1 MKSAFSRITKRRL
14 SLLLAVMMIVTM
26 IPLSVITAFAFSTT
40 TGQTVDSEYGSAYIG
55 YDGAEYPVGTNHY
68 ALRYNS
74 DGTMYVEPS
83 QIGTRRTKLNIV
95 ENGVRRQALCI
106 EYGVDIIRGTDTYI
120 SANGENSAYFNMLPM
135 TARRGIL
142 LACVYGWHPGKALP
156 ISGISEDDY
165 SLATQEIIWEY
176 QQGIRT
182 SPTIRV
188 NNGNIRADQF
198 YDEIKGRPAE
208 LAYNW
213 ILSKMAAHA
222 TVPSFATSNRDNAQT
237 YTLKY
242 DSSAGKYSLTLT
254 DTNNTGVDISVTS
267 GSGVSVSRN
276 GNNYT
281 FTASSPIN
289 NAVTVEYKKNIEL
302 YGDAFLVWG
311 NVGNQTMITG
321 VSDPIRFYAA
331 FNTEAN
337 EIGRI
342 VKTSEDGKVSGISFK
357 ITGNGVDKT
366 VTTGTNGYVDVD
378 LRPGTYTVTE
388 ITEDQYEAQS
398 PKTVTVLSGQTATV
412 SFNNTL
418 KRGDL
423 KIVKTSEDDI
433 VSGVPFVVSGNG
445 ITKNVTTDANGEI
458 KIEGLLPGTY
468 TVTEQHKDYYEPQTS
483 KTVTVEYDKTATVSF
498 DNVLKRGDLTVT
510 KTAEDGLT
518 EGIKFRLSGTSDS
531 GAKIDVTA
539 TVDSTGKAYFKDI
552 LVGSG
557 YVLEEV
563 DTALK
568 YIVPDSQ
575 DVEIEWD
582 KVATAE
588 VYNELKRGGLKVVK
602 TSEDGLVEGMEFH
615 LYGTSLS
622 GEKVDEYAYTDKNG
636 VALFKD
642 ILIGENYTVEEVDTA
657 ERYIIPDSQTAE
669 IEWNKVTP
677 KRFSNELKRGDLKV
691 IKTSEDN
698 FVEGMRFHLYGTSL
712 SGEKV
717 SVYAYTDKNGVAVF
731 EDILIGENYTVEEV
745 NTAIRYVIP
754 ESQGAVIEWNKVTEV
769 KFHNV
774 LKKWRADVFKLDADL
789 AGFDDDDD
797 SGLVPVELMPMAFSF
812 DSDAMVDDLGGIY
825 GQSQGDATLEG
836 AVYGVFKDGALIDTY
851 TTDKNGYFLT
861 DYYPCYENVEWTI
874 REISPSEGY
883 LLDET
888 VYYIDTYAGQYTVEL
903 NTVYPDVYEDIV
915 KGKITIIKHT
925 DDGSTKIETPEVGA
939 MFEVYLKSAG
949 SYEAAE
955 TTERD
960 ILTCDEFGYAE
971 TTDLPYGVYVVKQI
985 KGWDGREML
994 DPFEVFVSEDG
1005 EVYRYLINNANFESY
1020 LHVVKTDSTTG
1031 KTIPYAGAG
1040 FQIYAPD
1047 GSLVT
1052 MSYTYP
1058 TLTVIDTFYTDENGT
1073 LLTPEKLPY
1082 GEGYSLVEV
1091 QAPHGYVLDATPIYF
1106 DVTEE
1111 NSADENGITIVK
1123 VVKENEPQKGT
1134 ITITK
1139 TGEVFSTV
1147 VESDGAYQPV
1157 YEIKGLAGAVYEIT
1171 AAEDVVTLDGTLR
1184 YKKGDVVATITTGG
1198 DGMATTEP
1206 LFLGKFEI
1214 REITAPHGMILNGDT
1229 VTVELTYAGQEI
1241 KITTTSAA
1249 FVNERQKV
1257 EIDLSKVL
1265 EQDEKYGIGRNNEIT
1280 SVKFGLYASED
1291 ITAADGKVIPKDGL
1305 IETVTCDD
1313 NGKAVFVTDL
1323 PVGAKVYV
1331 KEIATDN
1338 HYILSDSTY
1347 PVTFEYAGQ
1356 DTAVVKISVNNGEAI
1371 TNEIIRGTIIGKKL
1385 DEDGFTICGALFG
1398 LFRENETE
1406 FTEETALATCQSN
1419 EIGIFTFENVPFG
1432 RWIVREIKAAP
1443 AFVLNENSYAVTVG
1457 TDEEVIEI
1465 TIENEFITGSVKTTK
1480 VDKEY
1485 PDNELSGAV
1494 FEVYVDVDNNGEF
1507 DPEIDLFVGE
1517 MTETEDGIYEMHDLR
1532 YNGYFLHEK
1541 TAPEGFLKDDGYH
1554 YFEIRNDGETVIV
1567 ENEAGV
1573 GFTNQPILGN
1583 VTTTKVDKEY
1593 PDNKL
1598 SGAVF
1603 EIYKDVDGNGEFDAE
1618 IDTLVG
1624 EMTETEAGVYLYEK
1638 LRYGGYFL
1646 YEKTAPEGFVKDD
1659 TYHYFEI
1666 RNDGETVT
1674 VENEAGVGFTNKPI
1688 VGELELTK
1696 TDISDGKVLANVGF
1710 RIRNESGEIVAEG
1723 YTDENGIAKFTLRY
1737 GKYTY
1742 EEFAALDGYIPDTKA
1757 YPFEIKEDGEIV
1769 KAAMTNEKIPEVP
1782 QTGDE
1787 SNIGFWIGL
1796 AAVALGGVIATAIVL
1811 IKKKKDDENE

>member
-1 MKSAFSRITKRRL
+1 MRSKSKRLMTALMAVVMLLSVMTPISAFAADVTMDLSKAEVSWDYTLTDADGNAFTAAYGLTAANNPFGYAMGASARKMHDYTAKAPGLTGNKSDWEYGKDYVYCFCIEHGIPLPNSNDYSASSDTTHGNKYEMISTEQKNLL
-14 SLLLAVMMIVTM
+14 SLALAYGYPNRTDLETSKDANACYSATQLIVWQITM
-26 IPLSVITAFAFSTT
+26 GFRSSPTELNDKTYPM
-40 TGQTVDSEYGSAYIG
+40 DG
-55 YDGAEYPVGTNHY
+55 Y
-68 ALRYNS
+68 S
-74 DGTMYVEPS
+74 GTMTEQYTS
-83 QIGTRRTKLNIV
+83 NKYLK
-95 ENGVRRQALCI
+95 
-106 EYGVDIIRGTDTYI
+106 EY
-120 SANGENSAYFNMLPM
+120 
-135 TARRGIL
+135 
-142 LACVYGWHPGKALP
+142 
-156 ISGISEDDY
+156 
-165 SLATQEIIWEY
+165 
-176 QQGIRT
+176 
-182 SPTIRV
+182 
-188 NNGNIRADQF
+188 
-198 YDEIKGRPAE
+198 YD
-208 LAYNW
+208 L
-213 ILSKMAAHA
+213 ILSDMATHY
-222 TVPSFATSNRDNAQT
+222 TRPSFTSNVPASAKT
-237 YTLKY
+237 YEMDY
-242 DSSAGKYSLTLT
+242 VNGKYTVTLT
-254 DTNNTGVDISVTS
+254 DTNNVLSKYRVSSNGGASVSVNGNTLTISSTQPLTDSITIKLNRRMPSTTHTTGFLIWSVP
-267 GSGVSVSRN
+267 GKEDNNQDMVSGVPANNDPVPSYLKVATPAGSV
-276 GNNYT
+276 
-281 FTASSPIN
+281 
-289 NAVTVEYKKNIEL
+289 K
-302 YGDAFLVWG
+302 
-311 NVGNQTMITG
+311 
-321 VSDPIRFYAA
+321 
-331 FNTEAN
+331 
-337 EIGRI
+337 I
-342 VKTSEDGKVSGISFK
+342 VKDSEDGVVDGITFT
-357 ITGNGVDKT
+357 ITGNGVNQT
-366 VTTGTNGYVDVD
+366 VTTKNGGVIQVDN

-388 ITEDQYEAQS
+388 QSANYYEPQKE
-398 PKTVTVLSGQTATV
+398 KTVTVVSGQTATV
-412 SFNNTL
+412 SF
-418 KRGDL
+418 
-423 KIVKTSEDDI
+423 S
-433 VSGVPFVVSGNG
+433 
-445 ITKNVTTDANGEI
+445 
-458 KIEGLLPGTY
+458 
-468 TVTEQHKDYYEPQTS
+468 
-483 KTVTVEYDKTATVSF
+483 
-498 DNVLKRGDLTVT
+498 NVLKRGDLTVT

-518 EGIKFRLSGTSDS
+518 EGIKFRLTGTSDS
-531 GAKIDVTA
+531 GVKIDVTA
-539 TVDSTGKAYFKDI
+539 TVDSSGKAYFKDI
-552 LVGSG
+552 LIGSG
-557 YVLEEV
+557 YLLEEV

-588 VYNELKRGGLKVVK
+588 VYNELKRGDLKVIK
-602 TSEDGLVEGMEFH
+602 TSEDSLVEGMKFH

-636 VALFKD
+636 VALFK
-642 ILIGENYTVEEVDTA
+642 
-657 ERYIIPDSQTAE
+657 
-669 IEWNKVTP
+669 
-677 KRFSNELKRGDLKV
+677 
-691 IKTSEDN
+691 
-698 FVEGMRFHLYGTSL
+698 
-712 SGEKV
+712 
-717 SVYAYTDKNGVAVF
+717 
-731 EDILIGENYTVEEV
+731 DILIGENYTVEEV

-774 LKKWRADVFKLDADL
+774 LKKWRADVFKIDADL
-789 AGFDDDDD
+789 AGFDDGD
-797 SGLVPVELMPMAFSF
+797 SGLVPVELMPMAFSL

-903 NTVYPDVYEDIV
+903 NTVYPDVYEDII

-971 TTDLPYGVYVVKQI
+971 TIDLPYGVYVVKQI
-985 KGWDGREML
+985 KGWEGRELL

-1082 GEGYSLVEV
+1082 GKGYSLVEV

-1139 TGEVFSTV
+1139 TGEVFSSV

-1184 YKKGDVVATITTGG
+1184 YKKGDVVATITTGA
-1198 DGMATTEP
+1198 DGTATTEP

-1229 VTVELTYAGQEI
+1229 VTVELTYTGQEI

-1265 EQDEKYGIGRNNEIT
+1265 EQDEKYGIGRNNEIS

-1305 IETVTCDD
+1305 IEAVTCDE
-1313 NGKAVFVTDL
+1313 NGKAVFATDL

-1331 KEIATDN
+1331 KEIATDS

-1356 DTAVVKISVNNGEAI
+1356 DTVVVKISVNNGEAI

-1443 AFVLNENSYAVTVG
+1443 AFVLNENSYAVTIS

-1480 VDKEY
+1480 VDKDY
-1485 PDNELSGAV
+1485 PDNKLTGAI
-1494 FEVYVDVDNNGEF
+1494 FEVYVEVDGNGEF

-1532 YNGYFLHEK
+1532 YNGYFLYEK

-1624 EMTETEAGVYLYEK
+1624 EMTETEDGIYEMHD
-1638 LRYGGYFL
+1638 LRYNGYFL

-1710 RIRNESGEIVAEG
+1710 RIRNEAGVIVAEG

-1769 KAAMTNEKIPEVP
+1769 KAAMTNERIPEVP

>member
-1 MKSAFSRITKRRL
+1 MRSKSKRLMTALMAVVMLLSVMTPISAFAADVTMDLSKAEVSWDYTLTDADGNAFTAAYGLTAANNPFGYAMGASARKMHDYTAKAPSLTGNKSDWEYGKDYVYCFCIEHGIPLPNSNDYSASSDATHGNKYEMLSTEQKNLL
-14 SLLLAVMMIVTM
+14 SLALAYGYPNRTDLETSKDANACYSATQLIVWQITM
-26 IPLSVITAFAFSTT
+26 GFRSSPTELNDKTYPM
-40 TGQTVDSEYGSAYIG
+40 DG
-55 YDGAEYPVGTNHY
+55 Y
-68 ALRYNS
+68 S
-74 DGTMYVEPS
+74 GTMTEQYTS
-83 QIGTRRTKLNIV
+83 NKYLK
-95 ENGVRRQALCI
+95 
-106 EYGVDIIRGTDTYI
+106 EY
-120 SANGENSAYFNMLPM
+120 
-135 TARRGIL
+135 
-142 LACVYGWHPGKALP
+142 
-156 ISGISEDDY
+156 
-165 SLATQEIIWEY
+165 
-176 QQGIRT
+176 
-182 SPTIRV
+182 
-188 NNGNIRADQF
+188 
-198 YDEIKGRPAE
+198 YD
-208 LAYNW
+208 L
-213 ILSKMAAHA
+213 ILSDMATHY
-222 TVPSFATSNRDNAQT
+222 TRPSFTSNVPASAKT
-237 YTLKY
+237 YEMDY
-242 DSSAGKYSLTLT
+242 VNGKYTVTLT
-254 DTNNTGVDISVTS
+254 DTNNVLSKYRVSSNGGASVSVNGNTLTISSTQPLTDSITIKLNRRMPSTTHTTGFLIWSVP
-267 GSGVSVSRN
+267 GKEDNNQDMVSGVPANNDPVPSYLKVATPAGSV
-276 GNNYT
+276 
-281 FTASSPIN
+281 
-289 NAVTVEYKKNIEL
+289 K
-302 YGDAFLVWG
+302 
-311 NVGNQTMITG
+311 
-321 VSDPIRFYAA
+321 
-331 FNTEAN
+331 
-337 EIGRI
+337 I
-342 VKTSEDGKVSGISFK
+342 VKDSEDGVVDGITFT
-357 ITGNGVDKT
+357 ITGNGVNQT
-366 VTTGTNGYVDVD
+366 VTTKNGGVIQVDN

-388 ITEDQYEAQS
+388 QSANYYEPQKE
-398 PKTVTVLSGQTATV
+398 KTVTVVSGQTATV
-412 SFNNTL
+412 SF
-418 KRGDL
+418 
-423 KIVKTSEDDI
+423 S
-433 VSGVPFVVSGNG
+433 
-445 ITKNVTTDANGEI
+445 
-458 KIEGLLPGTY
+458 
-468 TVTEQHKDYYEPQTS
+468 
-483 KTVTVEYDKTATVSF
+483 
-498 DNVLKRGDLTVT
+498 NVLKRGDLTVT

-518 EGIKFRLSGTSDS
+518 EGIKFRLTGTSDS
-531 GAKIDVTA
+531 GVKIDVTA

-552 LVGSG
+552 LIGSG

-568 YIVPDSQ
+568 YNVPDSQ
-575 DVEIEWD
+575 DVEIEWA

-588 VYNELKRGGLKVVK
+588 VY
-602 TSEDGLVEGMEFH
+602 
-615 LYGTSLS
+615 
-622 GEKVDEYAYTDKNG
+622 
-636 VALFKD
+636 
-642 ILIGENYTVEEVDTA
+642 
-657 ERYIIPDSQTAE
+657 
-669 IEWNKVTP
+669 
-677 KRFSNELKRGDLKV
+677 NELKRGDLKV
-691 IKTSEDN
+691 IKTSEDSL
-698 FVEGMRFHLYGTSL
+698 VEGMKFHLYGTSL

-717 SVYAYTDKNGVAVF
+717 DVYAYTDKNGVAVF

-754 ESQGAVIEWNKVTEV
+754 ESQGAVIEWNEVTEV

-774 LKKWRADVFKLDADL
+774 LKKWRADVFKIDADL
-789 AGFDDDDD
+789 AGFDDGD
-797 SGLVPVELMPMAFSF
+797 SGLVPVELMPMSFSL

-851 TTDKNGYFLT
+851 TTDKNGYFIT

-903 NTVYPDVYEDIV
+903 NTVYPDVYEDII

-949 SYEAAE
+949 SYE

-971 TTDLPYGVYVVKQI
+971 TIDLPYGVYVVKQI
-985 KGWDGREML
+985 KGWDGRELL

-1005 EVYRYLINNANFESY
+1005 EIYRYLINNANFESY

-1184 YKKGDVVATITTGG
+1184 YKKGDVVATITTGA
-1198 DGMATTEP
+1198 DGTATTEP

-1265 EQDEKYGIGRNNEIT
+1265 EQDEKYGIGMNGEIT

-1305 IETVTCDD
+1305 IEAVTCDE

-1485 PDNELSGAV
+1485 PDNKLSGAV
-1494 FEVYVDVDNNGEF
+1494 FEVYVDVDGNGEF

-1532 YNGYFLHEK
+1532 YNGYFLYEK

-1573 GFTNQPILGN
+1573 GFVNQPILGN

-1593 PDNKL
+1593 PGNKL

-1710 RIRNESGEIVAEG
+1710 RIRNEAGEIVAEG
-1723 YTDENGIAKFTLRY
+1723 YTDENGVAKFTLRY

-1769 KAAMTNEKIPEVP
+1769 KAAMTNERIPEVP

>member
-1 MKSAFSRITKRRL
+1 MKKNLFRKGMSA
-14 SLLLAVMMIVTM
+14 LLAVMMC
-26 IPLSVITAFAFSTT
+26 LSAFIGMGTTTAFAAEAETDEVVMMAFPREGDDNYSANW
-40 TGQTVDSEYGSAYIG
+40 GHGELHYMNGWFAGESKKVTVYTIGSW
-55 YDGAEYPVGTNHY
+55 
-68 ALRYNS
+68 
-74 DGTMYVEPS
+74 
-83 QIGTRRTKLNIV
+83 
-95 ENGVRRQALCI
+95 NGNACYCI
-106 EYGVDIIRGTDTYI
+106 EPGTPLAIGDVMTKRDETYWDNYP
-120 SANGENSAYFNMLPM
+120 STYN
-135 TARRGIL
+135 
-142 LACVYGWHPGKALP
+142 K
-156 ISGISEDDY
+156 
-165 SLATQEIIWEY
+165 
-176 QQGIRT
+176 
-182 SPTIRV
+182 TIE
-188 NNGNIRADQF
+188 A
-198 YDEIKGRPAE
+198 DEIKLFIGRIFQYGYTGTVTTEWRSQNAADADK
-208 LAYNW
+208 LAHIMATQTLVWETIVGERDSDFNHVDPGSYDAVKDRVATNHPLYSQFISYYNSMEANVQKH
-213 ILSKMAAHA
+213 SK
-222 TVPSFATSNRDNAQT
+222 VPSFFAKSTSKAQEIELAWNGT
-237 YTLKY
+237 NY
-242 DSSAGKYSLTLT
+242 SATLT
-254 DTNNTGVDISVTS
+254 DTNNVLG
-267 GSGVSVSRN
+267 
-276 GNNYT
+276 NYT
-281 FTASSPIN
+281 FSADQSGISFSVSGNKLTVTANTAPSGKVSITATKTGSVRKGVVVWSDGVITPGSGIQDLSTYSAEVN
-289 NAVTVEYKKNIEL
+289 DPVKGYLNIK
-302 YGDAFLVWG
+302 
-311 NVGNQTMITG
+311 
-321 VSDPIRFYAA
+321 VSLGSAK
-331 FNTEAN
+331 
-337 EIGRI
+337 I
-342 VKTSEDGKVSGISFK
+342 VKTSEDGKVSGITFT
-357 ITGNGVDKT
+357 ITGNGVNKT
-366 VTTGTNGYVDVD
+366 VTTGANGEIKIDN
-378 LRPGTYTVTE
+378 LSPGTYTVTE
-388 ITEDQYEAQS
+388 EVEDRYEPQTA
-398 PKTVTVLSGQTATV
+398 KTVTVVSGQTTTV

-423 KIVKTSEDDI
+423 KIVKTSEDGI
-433 VSGVPFVVSGNG
+433 VSGIPFVVSGNG

-468 TVTEQHKDYYEPQTS
+468 TVTEQHKDYYEPQAS
-483 KTVTVEYDKTATVSF
+483 QTVTVEYDKTATVSF

-518 EGIKFRLSGTSDS
+518 EGIKFRLTGTSDS
-531 GAKIDVTA
+531 GVKIDVTA

-552 LVGSG
+552 LIGSG

-575 DVEIEWD
+575 DVEIEWA

-588 VYNELKRGGLKVVK
+588 VY
-602 TSEDGLVEGMEFH
+602 
-615 LYGTSLS
+615 
-622 GEKVDEYAYTDKNG
+622 
-636 VALFKD
+636 
-642 ILIGENYTVEEVDTA
+642 
-657 ERYIIPDSQTAE
+657 
-669 IEWNKVTP
+669 
-677 KRFSNELKRGDLKV
+677 NELKRGDLKV

-731 EDILIGENYTVEEV
+731 EDILIGSNYTVEEV

-774 LKKWRADVFKLDADL
+774 LKKWRADVFKIDADL
-789 AGFDDDDD
+789 AGFDDGD
-797 SGLVPVELMPMAFSF
+797 SGLVPVELMPMAFSL

-825 GQSQGDATLEG
+825 GQAQGDATLEG

-903 NTVYPDVYEDIV
+903 NTVYPDVYEDII

-939 MFEVYLKSAG
+939 MFEIYLKSAG

-971 TTDLPYGVYVVKQI
+971 TIDLPYGVYLVKQI
-985 KGWDGREML
+985 KGWDGRELL

-1058 TLTVIDTFYTDENGT
+1058 TLTVIDTFYTNEEGT

-1082 GEGYSLVEV
+1082 GEGYYLVEV

-1139 TGEVFSTV
+1139 TGEVFSSV
-1147 VESDGAYQPV
+1147 AEQNGVYQPV

-1184 YKKGDVVATITTGG
+1184 YKKGDVVATITTGA
-1198 DGMATTEP
+1198 DGTATTEP

-1265 EQDEKYGIGRNNEIT
+1265 EQDEKYGIGMNGEIT

-1305 IETVTCDD
+1305 IEAVTCDE

-1331 KEIATDN
+1331 KEIATDS

-1356 DTAVVKISVNNGEAI
+1356 DTAVVKISVNDGEAI

-1485 PDNELSGAV
+1485 PDNKLSGAV

-1507 DPEIDLFVGE
+1507 NPEIDLFVGE

-1541 TAPEGFLKDDGYH
+1541 AAPEGFLKDDGYH

-1710 RIRNESGEIVAEG
+1710 LIRNEAGEIVAEG

-1769 KAAMTNEKIPEVP
+1769 KAAMTNERIPEVP

>member
-1 MKSAFSRITKRRL
+1 MKKNLFRKGMSA
-14 SLLLAVMMIVTM
+14 LLAVMMC
-26 IPLSVITAFAFSTT
+26 LSAFIGMGTT
-40 TGQTVDSEYGSAYIG
+40 TALAAEAETDEVVMMSFPREGDDNYSANWGHGELHYMNGWFAGESKKVTVYTIGSW
-55 YDGAEYPVGTNHY
+55 
-68 ALRYNS
+68 
-74 DGTMYVEPS
+74 
-83 QIGTRRTKLNIV
+83 
-95 ENGVRRQALCI
+95 NGNACYCI
-106 EYGVDIIRGTDTYI
+106 EPGTPLAIGDVMTKRDETYWDNYP
-120 SANGENSAYFNMLPM
+120 STYN
-135 TARRGIL
+135 
-142 LACVYGWHPGKALP
+142 K
-156 ISGISEDDY
+156 
-165 SLATQEIIWEY
+165 
-176 QQGIRT
+176 
-182 SPTIRV
+182 TIE
-188 NNGNIRADQF
+188 A
-198 YDEIKGRPAE
+198 DEIKLFIGRIFQYGYTGTVTTEWRSQNAADADK
-208 LAYNW
+208 LAHIMATQTLVWETIVGERDSDFNHVDPGSYDAVKDRVATNHPLYSQFISYYNSMEANVQKH
-213 ILSKMAAHA
+213 SK
-222 TVPSFATSNRDNAQT
+222 VPSFFAKSTSKAQEIELAWNGT
-237 YTLKY
+237 NY
-242 DSSAGKYSLTLT
+242 SATLT
-254 DTNNTGVDISVTS
+254 DTNNVLG
-267 GSGVSVSRN
+267 
-276 GNNYT
+276 NYT
-281 FTASSPIN
+281 FSADQSGISFSVSGNKLTVTANTAPSGKVSITATKTGSVRKGVVVWSDGVITPGSGIQDLSTYSAEVN
-289 NAVTVEYKKNIEL
+289 DPVKGYLNIK
-302 YGDAFLVWG
+302 
-311 NVGNQTMITG
+311 
-321 VSDPIRFYAA
+321 VSLGSAK
-331 FNTEAN
+331 
-337 EIGRI
+337 I
-342 VKTSEDGKVSGISFK
+342 VKTSEDGKVSGITFT
-357 ITGNGVDKT
+357 ITGNGVNKT
-366 VTTGTNGYVDVD
+366 VTTGANGEIKIDN
-378 LRPGTYTVTE
+378 LSPGTYTVTE
-388 ITEDQYEAQS
+388 VVEDRYEPQTA
-398 PKTVTVLSGQTATV
+398 KTVTVVSGQTATV

-423 KIVKTSEDDI
+423 KIVKTSEDGI
-433 VSGVPFVVSGNG
+433 VSGIPFVVSGNG

-468 TVTEQHKDYYEPQTS
+468 TVTEQHKEYYEPQAS
-483 KTVTVEYDKTATVSF
+483 QTVTVEYDKTATVSF

-518 EGIKFRLSGTSDS
+518 EGIKFRLTGTSDS
-531 GAKIDVTA
+531 GVKIDVTA

-552 LVGSG
+552 LIGSG
-557 YVLEEV
+557 YLLEEV

-575 DVEIEWD
+575 DVEIEWA

-588 VYNELKRGGLKVVK
+588 VY
-602 TSEDGLVEGMEFH
+602 
-615 LYGTSLS
+615 
-622 GEKVDEYAYTDKNG
+622 
-636 VALFKD
+636 
-642 ILIGENYTVEEVDTA
+642 
-657 ERYIIPDSQTAE
+657 
-669 IEWNKVTP
+669 
-677 KRFSNELKRGDLKV
+677 NELKRGDLKV

-717 SVYAYTDKNGVAVF
+717 SVYANTDKNGVAVF

-774 LKKWRADVFKLDADL
+774 LKKWRADVFKIDADL
-789 AGFDDDDD
+789 AGFDDDD
-797 SGLVPVELMPMAFSF
+797 SELVPVELMPMAFSL

-1184 YKKGDVVATITTGG
+1184 YKKGDVVATITTGA
-1198 DGMATTEP
+1198 DGTATTEP

-1305 IETVTCDD
+1305 IETVTCDE

-1331 KEIATDN
+1331 KEIATDS

-1485 PDNELSGAV
+1485 PDNKLSGAV

-1532 YNGYFLHEK
+1532 YNGYFLYEK
-1541 TAPEGFLKDDGYH
+1541 TAPKGFLKDDGYH

-1666 RNDGETVT
+1666 RNDGEIVT

-1710 RIRNESGEIVAEG
+1710 RIRNEAGEIVAEG
-1723 YTDENGIAKFTLRY
+1723 YTDEDGIAKFTLRY

>member
-1 MKSAFSRITKRRL
+1 MRSKSKRLMTALMAVVMLLSVMTPISAFAADVTMDLSKAEVSWDYTLTDADGNAFTAAYGLTAANNPFGYAMGASARKMHDYTAKAPSLTGNKSDWEYGKDYVYCFCIEHGIPLPNSNDYSASSDATHGNKYEMLSTEQKNLL
-14 SLLLAVMMIVTM
+14 SLALAYGYPNRTDLETSKDANACYSATQLIVWQITM
-26 IPLSVITAFAFSTT
+26 GFRSSPTELNDKTYPM
-40 TGQTVDSEYGSAYIG
+40 DG
-55 YDGAEYPVGTNHY
+55 Y
-68 ALRYNS
+68 S
-74 DGTMYVEPS
+74 GTMTEQYTS
-83 QIGTRRTKLNIV
+83 NKYLK
-95 ENGVRRQALCI
+95 
-106 EYGVDIIRGTDTYI
+106 EY
-120 SANGENSAYFNMLPM
+120 
-135 TARRGIL
+135 
-142 LACVYGWHPGKALP
+142 
-156 ISGISEDDY
+156 
-165 SLATQEIIWEY
+165 
-176 QQGIRT
+176 
-182 SPTIRV
+182 
-188 NNGNIRADQF
+188 
-198 YDEIKGRPAE
+198 YD
-208 LAYNW
+208 L
-213 ILSKMAAHA
+213 ILSDMATHY
-222 TVPSFATSNRDNAQT
+222 TRPSFTSNVPASAKT
-237 YTLKY
+237 YEMDY
-242 DSSAGKYSLTLT
+242 VNGKYTVTLT
-254 DTNNTGVDISVTS
+254 DTNNVLSKYRVSSNGGASVSVNGNTLTISSTQPLTDSITIKLNRRMPSTTHTTGFLIWSVP
-267 GSGVSVSRN
+267 GKEDNNQDMVSGVPANNDPVPSYLKVATPAGSV
-276 GNNYT
+276 
-281 FTASSPIN
+281 
-289 NAVTVEYKKNIEL
+289 K
-302 YGDAFLVWG
+302 
-311 NVGNQTMITG
+311 
-321 VSDPIRFYAA
+321 
-331 FNTEAN
+331 
-337 EIGRI
+337 I
-342 VKTSEDGKVSGISFK
+342 VKDSEDGVVDGITFT
-357 ITGNGVDKT
+357 ITGNGVNQT
-366 VTTGTNGYVDVD
+366 VTTKNDGVIQVDN

-388 ITEDQYEAQS
+388 QSANYYEPQKE
-398 PKTVTVLSGQTATV
+398 KTVTVVSGQTATV
-412 SFNNTL
+412 SF
-418 KRGDL
+418 
-423 KIVKTSEDDI
+423 S
-433 VSGVPFVVSGNG
+433 
-445 ITKNVTTDANGEI
+445 
-458 KIEGLLPGTY
+458 
-468 TVTEQHKDYYEPQTS
+468 
-483 KTVTVEYDKTATVSF
+483 
-498 DNVLKRGDLTVT
+498 NVLKRGDLTVT

-518 EGIKFRLSGTSDS
+518 EGIKFRLTGTSDS
-531 GAKIDVTA
+531 GVKIDVTA

-552 LVGSG
+552 LIGSG

-588 VYNELKRGGLKVVK
+588 VYNELKRG
-602 TSEDGLVEGMEFH
+602 
-615 LYGTSLS
+615 
-622 GEKVDEYAYTDKNG
+622 
-636 VALFKD
+636 
-642 ILIGENYTVEEVDTA
+642 
-657 ERYIIPDSQTAE
+657 
-669 IEWNKVTP
+669 
-677 KRFSNELKRGDLKV
+677 DLKV

-698 FVEGMRFHLYGTSL
+698 FVEGMKFRLYGTSL

-717 SVYAYTDKNGVAVF
+717 DVYAYTDKNGVAVF

-754 ESQGAVIEWNKVTEV
+754 ESQGAVIEWNEVTEV

-774 LKKWRADVFKLDADL
+774 LKKWRADVFKIDADL
-789 AGFDDDDD
+789 AGFDDGD
-797 SGLVPVELMPMAFSF
+797 SGLVPVELMPMSFSL

-851 TTDKNGYFLT
+851 TTDKNGYFIT

-903 NTVYPDVYEDIV
+903 NTVYPDVYEDII

-971 TTDLPYGVYVVKQI
+971 TIDLPYGVYVVKQI
-985 KGWDGREML
+985 KGWDGRELL

-1005 EVYRYLINNANFESY
+1005 EIYRYLINNANFESY

-1147 VESDGAYQPV
+1147 AEQNGVYQPV

-1184 YKKGDVVATITTGG
+1184 YKKGDVVATITTGA
-1198 DGMATTEP
+1198 DGTATTEP

-1265 EQDEKYGIGRNNEIT
+1265 EQDEKYGIGMNGEIT

-1305 IETVTCDD
+1305 IEAVTCDE

-1485 PDNELSGAV
+1485 PDNKLFSAV
-1494 FEVYVDVDNNGEF
+1494 FEVYVDVDGNGEF
-1507 DPEIDLFVGE
+1507 DPEIDLFVGA

-1532 YNGYFLHEK
+1532 YNGYFLYEK
-1541 TAPEGFLKDDGYH
+1541 TAPEGFIKDDGYH

-1710 RIRNESGEIVAEG
+1710 RIRNEAGEIVAEG
-1723 YTDENGIAKFTLRY
+1723 YTDENGVAKFTLRY

>member
-1 MKSAFSRITKRRL
+1 MRSKSKRLMTALMAVVMLLSVMTPISAFAADVTMDLSKAEVSWDYTLTDADGNAFTAAYGLTAANNPFGYAMGASARKMHDYTAKAPGLTGNKSDWEYGKDYVYCFCIEHGIPLPNSNDYSASSDATHGNKYEMLSTEQKNLL
-14 SLLLAVMMIVTM
+14 SLALAYGYPNRTDLETSKDANACYSATQLIVWQITM
-26 IPLSVITAFAFSTT
+26 GFRSSPTELNDKTYPM
-40 TGQTVDSEYGSAYIG
+40 DG
-55 YDGAEYPVGTNHY
+55 Y
-68 ALRYNS
+68 S
-74 DGTMYVEPS
+74 GTMTEQYTS
-83 QIGTRRTKLNIV
+83 NKYLK
-95 ENGVRRQALCI
+95 
-106 EYGVDIIRGTDTYI
+106 EY
-120 SANGENSAYFNMLPM
+120 
-135 TARRGIL
+135 
-142 LACVYGWHPGKALP
+142 
-156 ISGISEDDY
+156 
-165 SLATQEIIWEY
+165 
-176 QQGIRT
+176 
-182 SPTIRV
+182 
-188 NNGNIRADQF
+188 
-198 YDEIKGRPAE
+198 YD
-208 LAYNW
+208 L
-213 ILSKMAAHA
+213 ILSDMATHY
-222 TVPSFATSNRDNAQT
+222 TRPSFTSNVPASAKT
-237 YTLKY
+237 YEMDY
-242 DSSAGKYSLTLT
+242 VNGKYTVTLT
-254 DTNNTGVDISVTS
+254 DTNNVLSKYRVSSNGGASVSVNGNTLTISSTQPLTDSITIKLNRRMPSTNHTTGFLIWSVP
-267 GSGVSVSRN
+267 GKEDNNQDMVSGVPSNNDPVPSYLKVATPAGSV
-276 GNNYT
+276 
-281 FTASSPIN
+281 
-289 NAVTVEYKKNIEL
+289 K
-302 YGDAFLVWG
+302 
-311 NVGNQTMITG
+311 
-321 VSDPIRFYAA
+321 
-331 FNTEAN
+331 
-337 EIGRI
+337 I
-342 VKTSEDGKVSGISFK
+342 VKDSEDGVVDGITFT
-357 ITGNGVDKT
+357 ITGNGVNQT
-366 VTTGTNGYVDVD
+366 VTTKNGGVIQVDN

-388 ITEDQYEAQS
+388 QSANYYEPQKE
-398 PKTVTVLSGQTATV
+398 KTVTVVSGQTATV
-412 SFNNTL
+412 SF
-418 KRGDL
+418 
-423 KIVKTSEDDI
+423 S
-433 VSGVPFVVSGNG
+433 
-445 ITKNVTTDANGEI
+445 
-458 KIEGLLPGTY
+458 
-468 TVTEQHKDYYEPQTS
+468 
-483 KTVTVEYDKTATVSF
+483 
-498 DNVLKRGDLTVT
+498 NVLKRGDLTVT

-518 EGIKFRLSGTSDS
+518 EGIKFRLTGTSDS
-531 GAKIDVTA
+531 GVKIDVTA
-539 TVDSTGKAYFKDI
+539 TVDSSGKAYFKDI
-552 LVGSG
+552 LIGSG
-557 YVLEEV
+557 YLLEEV

-588 VYNELKRGGLKVVK
+588 VYNELKRGDLKVIK
-602 TSEDGLVEGMEFH
+602 TSEDSLVEGMKFH

-636 VALFKD
+636 VALFK
-642 ILIGENYTVEEVDTA
+642 
-657 ERYIIPDSQTAE
+657 
-669 IEWNKVTP
+669 
-677 KRFSNELKRGDLKV
+677 
-691 IKTSEDN
+691 
-698 FVEGMRFHLYGTSL
+698 
-712 SGEKV
+712 
-717 SVYAYTDKNGVAVF
+717 
-731 EDILIGENYTVEEV
+731 DILIGENYTVEEV

-774 LKKWRADVFKLDADL
+774 LKKWRADVFKIDADL
-789 AGFDDDDD
+789 AGFDDDD
-797 SGLVPVELMPMAFSF
+797 SGLVPVELMPMALSL

-883 LLDET
+883 LLDDT

-903 NTVYPDVYEDIV
+903 NTVYPDVYEDII

-939 MFEVYLKSAG
+939 MFEIYLKSAG
-949 SYEAAE
+949 GYEAAE

-971 TTDLPYGVYVVKQI
+971 TIDLPYGVYVVKQI
-985 KGWDGREML
+985 KGWDGRELL

-1005 EVYRYLINNANFESY
+1005 EIYRYLINNANFESY

-1073 LLTPEKLPY
+1073 LITPEKLPY
-1082 GEGYSLVEV
+1082 GEGYYLVEV

-1139 TGEVFSTV
+1139 TGEVFSSV
-1147 VESDGAYQPV
+1147 VESDGVYRAV

-1184 YKKGDVVATITTGG
+1184 YKKGDVVATITTGA
-1198 DGMATTEP
+1198 DGTATTEP

-1265 EQDEKYGIGRNNEIT
+1265 EQDEKYGIGMNGEIT
-1280 SVKFGLYASED
+1280 SVKFGLFATED
-1291 ITAADGKVIPKDGL
+1291 ITAADGKVIPKNGL
-1305 IETVTCDD
+1305 IETVTCDE
-1313 NGKAVFVTDL
+1313 NGKAVFATDL

-1347 PVTFEYAGQ
+1347 PVTFKYAGQ

-1485 PDNELSGAV
+1485 PDNKLSGAV
-1494 FEVYVDVDNNGEF
+1494 FEVYVDVDGNGEF

-1517 MTETEDGIYEMHDLR
+1517 MSETEDGIYEMHDLR
-1532 YNGYFLHEK
+1532 YNGYFLYEK

-1624 EMTETEAGVYLYEK
+1624 EMTETEDGIYEMHD
-1638 LRYGGYFL
+1638 LRYNGYFL

-1710 RIRNESGEIVAEG
+1710 RIRNEAGEIVAEG

-1742 EEFAALDGYIPDTKA
+1742 EEFAALDGYTPDTKA

-1769 KAAMTNEKIPEVP
+1769 KAAMTNERIPEVP

>member
-1 MKSAFSRITKRRL
+1 MRSKSKRLMTALMAVVMLLSVMTQISAFAADVTMDLSKAEVSWDYTLTDADGNAFTAAYGLTAANNPFGYAMGASARKMHDYTAKAPGLTGNKSDWEYGKDYVYCFCIEHGIPLPNSNDYSASSDATHGNKYEMLSTEQKNLL
-14 SLLLAVMMIVTM
+14 SLALAYGYPNRTDLETSKDANACYSATQLIVWQITM
-26 IPLSVITAFAFSTT
+26 GFRSSPTELNDKTYPM
-40 TGQTVDSEYGSAYIG
+40 DG
-55 YDGAEYPVGTNHY
+55 Y
-68 ALRYNS
+68 S
-74 DGTMYVEPS
+74 GTMTEQYTS
-83 QIGTRRTKLNIV
+83 NKYLK
-95 ENGVRRQALCI
+95 
-106 EYGVDIIRGTDTYI
+106 EY
-120 SANGENSAYFNMLPM
+120 
-135 TARRGIL
+135 
-142 LACVYGWHPGKALP
+142 
-156 ISGISEDDY
+156 
-165 SLATQEIIWEY
+165 
-176 QQGIRT
+176 
-182 SPTIRV
+182 
-188 NNGNIRADQF
+188 
-198 YDEIKGRPAE
+198 YD
-208 LAYNW
+208 L
-213 ILSKMAAHA
+213 ILSDMATHY
-222 TVPSFATSNRDNAQT
+222 TRPSFTSNVPASAKT
-237 YTLKY
+237 YEMDY
-242 DSSAGKYSLTLT
+242 VNGKYTVTLT
-254 DTNNTGVDISVTS
+254 DTNNVLSKYRVSSNGGASVSVNGNTLTISSTQPLTDSITIKLNRRMPSTTHTTGFLIWSVP
-267 GSGVSVSRN
+267 GKEDNNQDMVSGVPANNDPVPSYLKVATAAGSV
-276 GNNYT
+276 
-281 FTASSPIN
+281 
-289 NAVTVEYKKNIEL
+289 K
-302 YGDAFLVWG
+302 
-311 NVGNQTMITG
+311 
-321 VSDPIRFYAA
+321 
-331 FNTEAN
+331 
-337 EIGRI
+337 I
-342 VKTSEDGKVSGISFK
+342 VKDSEDGVVDGIKFT
-357 ITGNGVDKT
+357 ITGNGVNQT
-366 VTTGTNGYVDVD
+366 VTTKNGGVIQVDN

-388 ITEDQYEAQS
+388 VVEDRYEPQTA
-398 PKTVTVLSGQTATV
+398 KNVTVVSGQTATV
-412 SFNNTL
+412 SFDNTL

-423 KIVKTSEDDI
+423 KIVKTSEDGI
-433 VSGVPFVVSGNG
+433 VSGIPFVVSGNG

-468 TVTEQHKDYYEPQTS
+468 TVTEQHKDYYEPQAS
-483 KTVTVEYDKTATVSF
+483 QTVTVEYDKTATASF

-518 EGIKFRLSGTSDS
+518 EGIKFRLTGTSDS
-531 GAKIDVTA
+531 GVKIDVTA

-575 DVEIEWD
+575 DVEIEWA

-588 VYNELKRGGLKVVK
+588 VY
-602 TSEDGLVEGMEFH
+602 
-615 LYGTSLS
+615 
-622 GEKVDEYAYTDKNG
+622 
-636 VALFKD
+636 
-642 ILIGENYTVEEVDTA
+642 
-657 ERYIIPDSQTAE
+657 
-669 IEWNKVTP
+669 
-677 KRFSNELKRGDLKV
+677 NELKRGDLKV

-717 SVYAYTDKNGVAVF
+717 SVYAYTDKKGVAVF

-754 ESQGAVIEWNKVTEV
+754 ESQGAVIEWNEVTEV

-789 AGFDDDDD
+789 AGFNDGD
-797 SGLVPVELMPMAFSF
+797 SGLVPVELMPMAFSLN
-812 DSDAMVDDLGGIY
+812 SDAMVDDLGGIY

-903 NTVYPDVYEDIV
+903 NTVYPDVYEDII

-939 MFEVYLKSAG
+939 MFEIYLKSAG

-960 ILTCDEFGYAE
+960 IITCDEFGYAE
-971 TTDLPYGVYVVKQI
+971 TIDLPYGVYVVRQI
-985 KGWDGREML
+985 KGWEGRELL

-1058 TLTVIDTFYTDENGT
+1058 TLTVIDTFYTDEDGT

-1082 GEGYSLVEV
+1082 GKGYSLVEV

-1139 TGEVFSTV
+1139 TGEVFFSV
-1147 VESDGAYQPV
+1147 VEQNGVYQPV

-1184 YKKGDVVATITTGG
+1184 YKKGDVVATITTRA

-1214 REITAPHGMILNGDT
+1214 REVTAPHGMILNGDT

-1265 EQDEKYGIGRNNEIT
+1265 EQDEKYSIGMNGEIT
-1280 SVKFGLYASED
+1280 SVKFGLFATED
-1291 ITAADGKVIPKDGL
+1291 IAAADGKVIPKDGL
-1305 IETVTCDD
+1305 IEAVTCDE

-1331 KEIATDN
+1331 KEIATDS

-1356 DTAVVKISVNNGEAI
+1356 DTAVVKISVNNGESI

-1406 FTEETALATCQSN
+1406 FTEETVLATCQSN

-1485 PDNELSGAV
+1485 PDNKLSGAV

-1517 MTETEDGIYEMHDLR
+1517 MTETENGIYEMHDLR
-1532 YNGYFLHEK
+1532 YNGYFLYEK

-1554 YFEIRNDGETVIV
+1554 YFEIRNDGEIVIV

-1603 EIYKDVDGNGEFDAE
+1603 EIYKDVDGNGEWGAE

-1674 VENEAGVGFTNKPI
+1674 VENEAGVGFGNKPI

-1710 RIRNESGEIVAEG
+1710 RIRNEAGEIVAEG

-1769 KAAMTNEKIPEVP
+1769 KAAMTNERIPEVP

>member
-1 MKSAFSRITKRRL
+1 MRSKSKRLMTALMAVVMLLSVMTPISAFAADVTMDLSKAEVSWDYTLTDADGNAFTAAYGLTAANNPFGYAMGASARKMHDYTAKAPGLTGNKSDWEYGKDYVYCFCIEHGIPLPNSNDYSASSDATHGNKYEMLSTEQKNLL
-14 SLLLAVMMIVTM
+14 SLALAYGYPNRTDLETSKDANACYSATQLIVWQITM
-26 IPLSVITAFAFSTT
+26 GFRSSPTELNDKTYPM
-40 TGQTVDSEYGSAYIG
+40 DG
-55 YDGAEYPVGTNHY
+55 Y
-68 ALRYNS
+68 S
-74 DGTMYVEPS
+74 GTMTEQYTS
-83 QIGTRRTKLNIV
+83 NKYLK
-95 ENGVRRQALCI
+95 
-106 EYGVDIIRGTDTYI
+106 EY
-120 SANGENSAYFNMLPM
+120 
-135 TARRGIL
+135 
-142 LACVYGWHPGKALP
+142 
-156 ISGISEDDY
+156 
-165 SLATQEIIWEY
+165 
-176 QQGIRT
+176 
-182 SPTIRV
+182 
-188 NNGNIRADQF
+188 
-198 YDEIKGRPAE
+198 YD
-208 LAYNW
+208 L
-213 ILSKMAAHA
+213 ILSDMATHY
-222 TVPSFATSNRDNAQT
+222 TRPSFTSNVPASAKT
-237 YTLKY
+237 YEMDY
-242 DSSAGKYSLTLT
+242 VNGKYTVTLT
-254 DTNNTGVDISVTS
+254 DTNNVLSKYRVSSNGGASVSVNGNTLTISSTQPLTDSITIKLNRRMPSTTHTTGFLIWSVP
-267 GSGVSVSRN
+267 GKEDNNQDMVSGVPANNDPVPSYLKVATPAGSV
-276 GNNYT
+276 
-281 FTASSPIN
+281 
-289 NAVTVEYKKNIEL
+289 K
-302 YGDAFLVWG
+302 
-311 NVGNQTMITG
+311 
-321 VSDPIRFYAA
+321 
-331 FNTEAN
+331 
-337 EIGRI
+337 I
-342 VKTSEDGKVSGISFK
+342 VKDSEDGVVDGITFT
-357 ITGNGVDKT
+357 ITGNGVNQT
-366 VTTGTNGYVDVD
+366 VTTKNGGVIQVDN

-388 ITEDQYEAQS
+388 QSANYYEPQKE
-398 PKTVTVLSGQTATV
+398 KTVTVVSGQTATV
-412 SFNNTL
+412 SF
-418 KRGDL
+418 
-423 KIVKTSEDDI
+423 S
-433 VSGVPFVVSGNG
+433 
-445 ITKNVTTDANGEI
+445 
-458 KIEGLLPGTY
+458 
-468 TVTEQHKDYYEPQTS
+468 
-483 KTVTVEYDKTATVSF
+483 
-498 DNVLKRGDLTVT
+498 NVLKRGDLTVT

-518 EGIKFRLSGTSDS
+518 EGIKFRLTGTSDS
-531 GAKIDVTA
+531 GVKIDVTA
-539 TVDSTGKAYFKDI
+539 TVDSSGKAYFKDI
-552 LVGSG
+552 LIGSG
-557 YVLEEV
+557 YLLEEV

-588 VYNELKRGGLKVVK
+588 VYNELKRGDLKVIK
-602 TSEDGLVEGMEFH
+602 TSEDSLVEGMKFH

-636 VALFKD
+636 VALFK
-642 ILIGENYTVEEVDTA
+642 
-657 ERYIIPDSQTAE
+657 
-669 IEWNKVTP
+669 
-677 KRFSNELKRGDLKV
+677 
-691 IKTSEDN
+691 
-698 FVEGMRFHLYGTSL
+698 
-712 SGEKV
+712 
-717 SVYAYTDKNGVAVF
+717 
-731 EDILIGENYTVEEV
+731 DILIGENYTVEEV

-789 AGFDDDDD
+789 AGFDDDD
-797 SGLVPVELMPMAFSF
+797 SGLVPVELMPMALSL

-883 LLDET
+883 LLDDT

-903 NTVYPDVYEDIV
+903 NTVYPDVYEDII

-939 MFEVYLKSAG
+939 MFEIYLKSAG
-949 SYEAAE
+949 GYEAAE

-971 TTDLPYGVYVVKQI
+971 TIDLPYGVYVVKQI
-985 KGWDGREML
+985 KGWDGRELL

-1005 EVYRYLINNANFESY
+1005 EIYRYLINNANFESY

-1073 LLTPEKLPY
+1073 LITPEKLPY
-1082 GEGYSLVEV
+1082 GEGYYLVEV

-1139 TGEVFSTV
+1139 TGEVFSSV
-1147 VESDGAYQPV
+1147 VESDGVYRAV

-1184 YKKGDVVATITTGG
+1184 YKKGDVVATITTGA
-1198 DGMATTEP
+1198 DGTATTEP

-1265 EQDEKYGIGRNNEIT
+1265 EQDEKYGIGMNGEIT
-1280 SVKFGLYASED
+1280 SVKFGLFATED
-1291 ITAADGKVIPKDGL
+1291 ITAADGKVIPKNGL
-1305 IETVTCDD
+1305 IETVTCDE
-1313 NGKAVFVTDL
+1313 NGKAVFATDL

-1356 DTAVVKISVNNGEAI
+1356 DTVVVKISVNNGEAI

-1385 DEDGFTICGALFG
+1385 DEDGFTICGAIFG

-1485 PDNELSGAV
+1485 PDNKLSGAV

-1593 PDNKL
+1593 PDNRL

-1666 RNDGETVT
+1666 RNDGETVI

-1710 RIRNESGEIVAEG
+1710 RIRNEAGEIVAEG

>member
-1 MKSAFSRITKRRL
+1 MTAKKKISARVMAM
-14 SLLLAVMMIVTM
+14 LLAVVLI
-26 IPLSVITAFAFSTT
+26 LSAFPMSAFAAVASDLPDEMADHAILRALEY
-40 TGQTVDSEYGSAYIG
+40 TGYDVQKQKDDGTLYQSGSYGSRTPTAILSGINY
-55 YDGAEYPVGTNHY
+55 GTSTSGKETVADNSTVTGL
-68 ALRYNS
+68 APDIARYQQYGLCCAS
-74 DGTMYVEPS
+74 FVTYFV
-83 QIGTRRTKLNIV
+83 LNYLP
-95 ENGVRRQALCI
+95 NI
-106 EYGVDIIRGTDTYI
+106 EGVDTSYIREAIDATGW
-120 SANGENSAYFNMLPM
+120 NSQAVV
-135 TARRGIL
+135 T
-142 LACVYGWHPGKALP
+142 WQKAL
-156 ISGISEDDY
+156 
-165 SLATQEIIWEY
+165 
-176 QQGIRT
+176 
-182 SPTIRV
+182 
-188 NNGNIRADQF
+188 NN
-198 YDEIKGRPAE
+198 
-208 LAYNW
+208 L
-213 ILSKMAAHA
+213 
-222 TVPSFATSNRDNAQT
+222 V
-237 YTLKY
+237 
-242 DSSAGKYSLTLT
+242 SAGKIEKIGTSASNVDRSKLTPGDLIIFGTAENSHTHIAVYSGTYKGVDYIIHVGNDRGPEISRVDWMGQAGDKSSYPNAYYHLPDDTFINEGDIVANKVDTDGNPLAGATFVVT
-254 DTNNTGVDISVTS
+254 DTVTGKAYKLGPTDANGAAKITVPFSTYKIVESVFPTNYRAYGKTEWTVTLDS
-267 GSGVSVSRN
+267 NSPSKTVS
-276 GNNYT
+276 
-281 FTASSPIN
+281 FTATN
-289 NAVTVEYKKNIEL
+289 EL
-302 YGDAFLVWG
+302 IPGDCE
-311 NVGNQTMITG
+311 IT
-321 VSDPIRFYAA
+321 
-331 FNTEAN
+331 
-337 EIGRI
+337 
-342 VKTSEDGKVSGISFK
+342 KQSEDGNVDGITFR

-366 VTTGTNGYVDVD
+366 GVTAGGKVLFTG
-378 LRPGTYTVTE
+378 LKPGTYTVSE
-388 ITEDQYEAQS
+388 IA
-398 PKTVTVLSGQTATV
+398 
-412 SFNNTL
+412 
-418 KRGDL
+418 
-423 KIVKTSEDDI
+423 
-433 VSGVPFVVSGNG
+433 
-445 ITKNVTTDANGEI
+445 
-458 KIEGLLPGTY
+458 PG
-468 TVTEQHKDYYEPQTS
+468 YYEPQNS
-483 KTVTVEYDKTATVSF
+483 QTVTVATGQKASVTFS
-498 DNVLKRGDLTVT
+498 NILKRGDLTVT

-539 TVDSTGKAYFKDI
+539 TVDGTGKAYFKDI

-588 VYNELKRGGLKVVK
+588 VYNELKRGDLKVIK
-602 TSEDGLVEGMEFH
+602 TSEDSLVEGMKFR

-657 ERYIIPDSQTAE
+657 ERYIIPDSQTAV
-669 IEWNKVTP
+669 IEWNTVTQ
-677 KRFSNELKRGDLKV
+677 KSFYNELKRGDLKV

-717 SVYAYTDKNGVAVF
+717 DVYANTDKNGVAVF

-789 AGFDDDDD
+789 AGFDDGD
-797 SGLVPVELMPMAFSF
+797 SGLVPVELMPMALSL

-883 LLDET
+883 LLDPT

-903 NTVYPDVYEDIV
+903 NTVYPDVYEDII

-939 MFEVYLKSAG
+939 MFEIYLKSAG

-971 TTDLPYGVYVVKQI
+971 TIDLPYGVYVVKQI
-985 KGWDGREML
+985 KGWDGRELL

-1058 TLTVIDTFYTDENGT
+1058 TLTVIDTFYTDEDGT

-1139 TGEVFSTV
+1139 TGEVFSSV
-1147 VESDGAYQPV
+1147 VESDGVYQPV

-1184 YKKGDVVATITTGG
+1184 YKKGDVVATITTGA
-1198 DGMATTEP
+1198 DGTATTEP

-1305 IETVTCDD
+1305 IETVTCDE

-1356 DTAVVKISVNNGEAI
+1356 DTAVVKISVNNGESI

-1485 PDNELSGAV
+1485 PDNKLSGAV

-1532 YNGYFLHEK
+1532 YNGYFLYEK

-1554 YFEIRNDGETVIV
+1554 YFEIRNDGEIVIV

-1583 VTTTKVDKEY
+1583 VTTTKVDKGY

-1710 RIRNESGEIVAEG
+1710 RIRNEAGEIVAEG

-1742 EEFAALDGYIPDTKA
+1742 EEFAPLDGYIPDTKA

-1769 KAAMTNEKIPEVP
+1769 KAAMTNERIPEVP

>member
-1 MKSAFSRITKRRL
+1 MRSKSKRLMTALMAVVMLLSVMTPISAFAADVTMDLSKAEVSWDYTLTDADGNAFTAAYGLTAANNPFGYAMGASARKMHDYTAKAPGLTGNKSDWEYGKDYVYCFCIEHGIPLPNSNDYSASSDATHGNKYEMLSTEQKNLL
-14 SLLLAVMMIVTM
+14 SLALAYGYPNRTDLETSKDANACYSATQLIVWQITM
-26 IPLSVITAFAFSTT
+26 GFRSSPTELNDKTYPM
-40 TGQTVDSEYGSAYIG
+40 DG
-55 YDGAEYPVGTNHY
+55 Y
-68 ALRYNS
+68 S
-74 DGTMYVEPS
+74 GTMTEQYTS
-83 QIGTRRTKLNIV
+83 NKYLK
-95 ENGVRRQALCI
+95 
-106 EYGVDIIRGTDTYI
+106 EY
-120 SANGENSAYFNMLPM
+120 
-135 TARRGIL
+135 
-142 LACVYGWHPGKALP
+142 
-156 ISGISEDDY
+156 
-165 SLATQEIIWEY
+165 
-176 QQGIRT
+176 
-182 SPTIRV
+182 
-188 NNGNIRADQF
+188 
-198 YDEIKGRPAE
+198 YD
-208 LAYNW
+208 L
-213 ILSKMAAHA
+213 ILSDMATHY
-222 TVPSFATSNRDNAQT
+222 TRPSFTSNVPASAKT
-237 YTLKY
+237 YEMDY
-242 DSSAGKYSLTLT
+242 VNGKYTVTLT
-254 DTNNTGVDISVTS
+254 DTNNVLSKYRVSSNGGASVSVNGNTLTISSTQPLTDSITIKLNRRMPSTNHTTGFLIWSVP
-267 GSGVSVSRN
+267 GKEDNNQDMVSGVPANNDPVPSYLKVATPAGSV
-276 GNNYT
+276 
-281 FTASSPIN
+281 
-289 NAVTVEYKKNIEL
+289 K
-302 YGDAFLVWG
+302 
-311 NVGNQTMITG
+311 
-321 VSDPIRFYAA
+321 
-331 FNTEAN
+331 
-337 EIGRI
+337 I
-342 VKTSEDGKVSGISFK
+342 VKDSEDGVVDGITFT
-357 ITGNGVDKT
+357 ITGNGVNQT
-366 VTTGTNGYVDVD
+366 VTTKNGGVIQVDN

-388 ITEDQYEAQS
+388 QSANYYEPQKE
-398 PKTVTVLSGQTATV
+398 KTVTVVSGQTATV
-412 SFNNTL
+412 SF
-418 KRGDL
+418 
-423 KIVKTSEDDI
+423 S
-433 VSGVPFVVSGNG
+433 
-445 ITKNVTTDANGEI
+445 
-458 KIEGLLPGTY
+458 
-468 TVTEQHKDYYEPQTS
+468 
-483 KTVTVEYDKTATVSF
+483 
-498 DNVLKRGDLTVT
+498 NVLKRGDLTVT

-518 EGIKFRLSGTSDS
+518 EGIKFRLTGTSDS
-531 GAKIDVTA
+531 GVKIDVTA
-539 TVDSTGKAYFKDI
+539 TVDSSGKAYFKDI
-552 LVGSG
+552 LIGSG
-557 YVLEEV
+557 YLLEEV

-588 VYNELKRGGLKVVK
+588 VYNELKRGDLKVIK
-602 TSEDGLVEGMEFH
+602 TSEDSLVEGMKFH

-636 VALFKD
+636 VALFK
-642 ILIGENYTVEEVDTA
+642 
-657 ERYIIPDSQTAE
+657 
-669 IEWNKVTP
+669 
-677 KRFSNELKRGDLKV
+677 
-691 IKTSEDN
+691 
-698 FVEGMRFHLYGTSL
+698 
-712 SGEKV
+712 
-717 SVYAYTDKNGVAVF
+717 
-731 EDILIGENYTVEEV
+731 DILIGENYTVEEV

-774 LKKWRADVFKLDADL
+774 LKKWRADVFKIDADL
-789 AGFDDDDD
+789 AGFDDDD
-797 SGLVPVELMPMAFSF
+797 SGLVPVELMPMALSL

-851 TTDKNGYFLT
+851 TTDKNGYFIT

-903 NTVYPDVYEDIV
+903 NTVYPDVYEDII

-971 TTDLPYGVYVVKQI
+971 TIDLPYGVYVVKQI
-985 KGWDGREML
+985 KGWDGRELL

-1005 EVYRYLINNANFESY
+1005 EIYRYLINNANFESY

-1147 VESDGAYQPV
+1147 VESDGVYQPV

-1184 YKKGDVVATITTGG
+1184 YKKGDVVATITTGA
-1198 DGMATTEP
+1198 DGTATTEP

-1229 VTVELTYAGQEI
+1229 VTVELTYTGQEI

-1265 EQDEKYGIGRNNEIT
+1265 EQDEKYGIGMNGEIT

-1305 IETVTCDD
+1305 IEAVTCDE

-1331 KEIATDN
+1331 KEIATDS

-1347 PVTFEYAGQ
+1347 PVTFDYAGQ
-1356 DTAVVKISVNNGEAI
+1356 DTAVVEISVNNGKAI
-1371 TNEIIRGTIIGKKL
+1371 ENEIIRGSIIGKKL

-1443 AFVLNENSYAVTVG
+1443 AFVLNENSYAVTVS

-1480 VDKEY
+1480 VDKDY
-1485 PDNELSGAV
+1485 PDNKLTGAI
-1494 FEVYVDVDNNGEF
+1494 FEVYVDVDGNGEF

-1517 MTETEDGIYEMHDLR
+1517 MTETEEGIYEMHDLR
-1532 YNGYFLHEK
+1532 YNGYFLYEK
-1541 TAPEGFLKDDGYH
+1541 TAPEGFLKDEGYH

-1624 EMTETEAGVYLYEK
+1624 EMTETEAGVYIYEK

-1659 TYHYFEI
+1659 TYRYFEI

-1674 VENEAGVGFTNKPI
+1674 VENEAGVGFVNKPI

-1710 RIRNESGEIVAEG
+1710 RIRNEAGEIVAEG

-1742 EEFAALDGYIPDTKA
+1742 EEFAALDGYILDTKA

-1769 KAAMTNEKIPEVP
+1769 KAAMTNERIPEVP

>member
-1 MKSAFSRITKRRL
+1 MKKNLFRKGMSA
-14 SLLLAVMMIVTM
+14 LLAVMMC
-26 IPLSVITAFAFSTT
+26 LSAFIGMGTT
-40 TGQTVDSEYGSAYIG
+40 TALAAEAETDEVVMMSFPREGDDNYSANWGHGELHYMNGWFANESKKITVYTIGSW
-55 YDGAEYPVGTNHY
+55 
-68 ALRYNS
+68 
-74 DGTMYVEPS
+74 
-83 QIGTRRTKLNIV
+83 
-95 ENGVRRQALCI
+95 NGNACYCI
-106 EYGVDIIRGTDTYI
+106 EPGTQLAIGDVMTKRDETYWDNYP
-120 SANGENSAYFNMLPM
+120 STYN
-135 TARRGIL
+135 
-142 LACVYGWHPGKALP
+142 K
-156 ISGISEDDY
+156 
-165 SLATQEIIWEY
+165 
-176 QQGIRT
+176 
-182 SPTIRV
+182 TIE
-188 NNGNIRADQF
+188 A
-198 YDEIKGRPAE
+198 DEIKLFIGRIFQYGYTGTVTTEWRSQNAADADK
-208 LAYNW
+208 LAHIMATQTLVWETIVGERDSDFNHVDPGSYDAVKDRVATNHPLYSQFISYYNSMEANVQKH
-213 ILSKMAAHA
+213 SK
-222 TVPSFATSNRDNAQT
+222 VPSFFAKSTSKAQEIELAWNGT
-237 YTLKY
+237 NY
-242 DSSAGKYSLTLT
+242 SATLT
-254 DTNNTGVDISVTS
+254 DTNNVLG
-267 GSGVSVSRN
+267 
-276 GNNYT
+276 NYT
-281 FTASSPIN
+281 FSADQSGITFSVSGNKLTVTANTAPSGKVSITATKTGSVRKGVVVWSDGVITPGSGIQDLSTYSAEVN
-289 NAVTVEYKKNIEL
+289 DPVKGYLNIK
-302 YGDAFLVWG
+302 
-311 NVGNQTMITG
+311 
-321 VSDPIRFYAA
+321 VSLGSAK
-331 FNTEAN
+331 
-337 EIGRI
+337 I
-342 VKTSEDGKVSGISFK
+342 VKTSEDGKVSGITFT
-357 ITGNGVDKT
+357 ITGNGVNKT
-366 VTTGTNGYVDVD
+366 VTTGANGEIKIDN
-378 LRPGTYTVTE
+378 LSPGTYTVTE
-388 ITEDQYEAQS
+388 VVEDRYEPQTA
-398 PKTVTVLSGQTATV
+398 KTVTVVSGQTATV

-423 KIVKTSEDDI
+423 KIVKTSEDGI
-433 VSGVPFVVSGNG
+433 VSGIPFVVSGNG

-468 TVTEQHKDYYEPQTS
+468 TVTEQHKDYYEPQAS
-483 KTVTVEYDKTATVSF
+483 QTVTVEYDKTATVSF

-518 EGIKFRLSGTSDS
+518 EGIKFRLTGTSDS
-531 GAKIDVTA
+531 GVKIDVTA

-552 LVGSG
+552 LIGSG
-557 YVLEEV
+557 YLLEEV

-575 DVEIEWD
+575 DVEIEWA

-588 VYNELKRGGLKVVK
+588 VY
-602 TSEDGLVEGMEFH
+602 
-615 LYGTSLS
+615 
-622 GEKVDEYAYTDKNG
+622 
-636 VALFKD
+636 
-642 ILIGENYTVEEVDTA
+642 
-657 ERYIIPDSQTAE
+657 
-669 IEWNKVTP
+669 
-677 KRFSNELKRGDLKV
+677 NELKRGDLKV

-774 LKKWRADVFKLDADL
+774 LKKWRADVFKIDADL
-789 AGFDDDDD
+789 AGFDDGD
-797 SGLVPVELMPMAFSF
+797 SGLVPVELMPMAFSLN
-812 DSDAMVDDLGGIY
+812 SDAMVDDLGGIY

-903 NTVYPDVYEDIV
+903 NTVYPDVYEDII

-939 MFEVYLKSAG
+939 MFEIYLKSAG

-971 TTDLPYGVYVVKQI
+971 TIDLPYGVYVVKQI
-985 KGWDGREML
+985 KGWDGRELL

-1058 TLTVIDTFYTDENGT
+1058 TLTVIDTFYTNENGT

-1139 TGEVFSTV
+1139 TGEVFSSV
-1147 VESDGAYQPV
+1147 AEQNGVYQPV

-1184 YKKGDVVATITTGG
+1184 YKKGDVVATITTGA
-1198 DGMATTEP
+1198 DGTATTEP

-1265 EQDEKYGIGRNNEIT
+1265 EQDEKYGIGMNGEIT
-1280 SVKFGLYASED
+1280 SAKFGLFATED
-1291 ITAADGKVIPKDGL
+1291 IAAADGKVIPKDGL
-1305 IETVTCDD
+1305 IEAVTCDE

-1331 KEIATDN
+1331 KEIATDS

-1371 TNEIIRGTIIGKKL
+1371 ENEIIRGTIIGKKL

-1443 AFVLNENSYAVTVG
+1443 AFVLNENSYAVTVS

-1465 TIENEFITGSVKTTK
+1465 TIENEFVTGSVKTTK

-1485 PDNELSGAV
+1485 PDNKLSGAV

-1532 YNGYFLHEK
+1532 YNGYFLYEK

-1710 RIRNESGEIVAEG
+1710 RIRNEAGEIVAEG

-1757 YPFEIKEDGEIV
+1757 YSFEIKEDGEIV
-1769 KAAMTNEKIPEVP
+1769 KAAMTNERIPEVP

>member
-1 MKSAFSRITKRRL
+1 MRSKSKRLMTALMAVVMLLSVMTPISAFAADVTMDLSKAEVSWDYTLTDADGNAFTAAYGLTAANNPFGYAMGASARKMHDYTAKAPGLTGNKSDWEYGKDYVYCFCIEHGIPLPNSNDYSASSDATHGNKYEMLSTEQKNLL
-14 SLLLAVMMIVTM
+14 SLALAYGYPNRTDLETSKDANACYSATQLIVWQITM
-26 IPLSVITAFAFSTT
+26 GFRSSPTELNDKTYPM
-40 TGQTVDSEYGSAYIG
+40 DG
-55 YDGAEYPVGTNHY
+55 Y
-68 ALRYNS
+68 S
-74 DGTMYVEPS
+74 GTMTEQYTS
-83 QIGTRRTKLNIV
+83 NKYLK
-95 ENGVRRQALCI
+95 
-106 EYGVDIIRGTDTYI
+106 EY
-120 SANGENSAYFNMLPM
+120 
-135 TARRGIL
+135 
-142 LACVYGWHPGKALP
+142 
-156 ISGISEDDY
+156 
-165 SLATQEIIWEY
+165 
-176 QQGIRT
+176 
-182 SPTIRV
+182 
-188 NNGNIRADQF
+188 
-198 YDEIKGRPAE
+198 YD
-208 LAYNW
+208 L
-213 ILSKMAAHA
+213 ILSDMATHY
-222 TVPSFATSNRDNAQT
+222 TRPSFTSNVPASAKT
-237 YTLKY
+237 YEMDY
-242 DSSAGKYSLTLT
+242 VNGKYTVTLT
-254 DTNNTGVDISVTS
+254 DTNNVLSKYRVSSNGGASVSVNGNTLTISSTQPLTDSITIKLNRRLPSTTHTTGFLIWSVP
-267 GSGVSVSRN
+267 GKEDNNQDMVSGVPANNDPVPSYLKVATAAGSV
-276 GNNYT
+276 
-281 FTASSPIN
+281 
-289 NAVTVEYKKNIEL
+289 K
-302 YGDAFLVWG
+302 
-311 NVGNQTMITG
+311 
-321 VSDPIRFYAA
+321 
-331 FNTEAN
+331 
-337 EIGRI
+337 I
-342 VKTSEDGKVSGISFK
+342 VKDSEDGVVDGIKFT
-357 ITGNGVDKT
+357 ITGNGVNQT
-366 VTTGTNGYVDVD
+366 VTTKNDGVIQVDN

-388 ITEDQYEAQS
+388 QSANYYEPQKE
-398 PKTVTVLSGQTATV
+398 KTVTVVSGQTATV
-412 SFNNTL
+412 SF
-418 KRGDL
+418 
-423 KIVKTSEDDI
+423 S
-433 VSGVPFVVSGNG
+433 
-445 ITKNVTTDANGEI
+445 
-458 KIEGLLPGTY
+458 
-468 TVTEQHKDYYEPQTS
+468 
-483 KTVTVEYDKTATVSF
+483 
-498 DNVLKRGDLTVT
+498 NVLKRGDLTVT
-510 KTAEDGLT
+510 KTSEDGLT
-518 EGIKFRLSGTSDS
+518 EGIKFRLTGTSDS
-531 GAKIDVTA
+531 GVKIDVTA

-552 LVGSG
+552 LIGSG

-575 DVEIEWD
+575 DVEIEWA

-588 VYNELKRGGLKVVK
+588 VY
-602 TSEDGLVEGMEFH
+602 
-615 LYGTSLS
+615 
-622 GEKVDEYAYTDKNG
+622 
-636 VALFKD
+636 
-642 ILIGENYTVEEVDTA
+642 
-657 ERYIIPDSQTAE
+657 
-669 IEWNKVTP
+669 
-677 KRFSNELKRGDLKV
+677 NELKRGDLKV

-698 FVEGMRFHLYGTSL
+698 FVEGMKFRLYGTSL

-774 LKKWRADVFKLDADL
+774 LKKWRADVFKIDADL
-789 AGFDDDDD
+789 AGFDDGD
-797 SGLVPVELMPMAFSF
+797 SGLVPVELMPMAFSLN
-812 DSDAMVDDLGGIY
+812 SDAMVDDLGGIY

-903 NTVYPDVYEDIV
+903 NTVYPDVYEDII

-971 TTDLPYGVYVVKQI
+971 TIDLPYGVYVVKQI
-985 KGWDGREML
+985 KGWDGRELL

-1005 EVYRYLINNANFESY
+1005 EIYRYLINNANFESY

-1058 TLTVIDTFYTDENGT
+1058 TLTVIDTFYTNENGT

-1139 TGEVFSTV
+1139 TGEVFSSV
-1147 VESDGAYQPV
+1147 VESNGAYQPV

-1184 YKKGDVVATITTGG
+1184 YKKGDVVATITTGA
-1198 DGMATTEP
+1198 DGTATTEP

-1214 REITAPHGMILNGDT
+1214 REVTAPHGMILNGDT

-1280 SVKFGLYASED
+1280 SVKFGLFATED
-1291 ITAADGKVIPKDGL
+1291 IAAADGKVIPKDGL
-1305 IETVTCDD
+1305 IEAVTCDE
-1313 NGKAVFVTDL
+1313 NGKAVFATDL

-1331 KEIATDN
+1331 KEIATDS

-1356 DTAVVKISVNNGEAI
+1356 DTVVVKISVNNGEAI

-1443 AFVLNENSYAVTVG
+1443 AFVLNENSYAVTVS

-1485 PDNELSGAV
+1485 PDNKLSGAV

-1532 YNGYFLHEK
+1532 YNGYFLYEK
-1541 TAPEGFLKDDGYH
+1541 TAPEGFLKDDCYH

-1583 VTTTKVDKEY
+1583 VTTTKVDKDY
-1593 PDNKL
+1593 PDNRL

-1624 EMTETEAGVYLYEK
+1624 EMTETEDGIYEMHD
-1638 LRYGGYFL
+1638 LRYNGYFL
-1646 YEKTAPEGFVKDD
+1646 YEKTAPEGFLKDD
-1659 TYHYFEI
+1659 CYHYFEI
-1666 RNDGETVT
+1666 RNDGETVI

-1696 TDISDGKVLANVGF
+1696 TDISDGKILANVGF
-1710 RIRNESGEIVAEG
+1710 RIRNEAGKIVSEG

-1769 KAAMTNEKIPEVP
+1769 KAAMTNERIPEVP

>member
-1 MKSAFSRITKRRL
+1 MRSKSKRLMTALMAVVMLLSVMTPISAFAADVTMDLSKAEVSWDYTLTDADGNAFTAAYGLTAANNPFGYAMGASARKMHDYTAKAPGLTGNKSDWEYGKDYVYCFCIEHGIPLPNSNDYSASSDATHGNKYEMLSTEQKNLL
-14 SLLLAVMMIVTM
+14 SLALAYGYPNRTDLETSKDANACYSATQLIVWQIAMGFRSSPTELNDKTYPM
-26 IPLSVITAFAFSTT
+26 
-40 TGQTVDSEYGSAYIG
+40 DG
-55 YDGAEYPVGTNHY
+55 Y
-68 ALRYNS
+68 S
-74 DGTMYVEPS
+74 GTMTEQYTS
-83 QIGTRRTKLNIV
+83 NKYLK
-95 ENGVRRQALCI
+95 
-106 EYGVDIIRGTDTYI
+106 EY
-120 SANGENSAYFNMLPM
+120 
-135 TARRGIL
+135 
-142 LACVYGWHPGKALP
+142 
-156 ISGISEDDY
+156 
-165 SLATQEIIWEY
+165 
-176 QQGIRT
+176 
-182 SPTIRV
+182 
-188 NNGNIRADQF
+188 
-198 YDEIKGRPAE
+198 YD
-208 LAYNW
+208 L
-213 ILSKMAAHA
+213 ILSDMATHY
-222 TVPSFATSNRDNAQT
+222 TRPSFTSNVPASAKT
-237 YTLKY
+237 YEMDY
-242 DSSAGKYSLTLT
+242 VNGKYTVTLT
-254 DTNNTGVDISVTS
+254 DTNNVLSKYRVSSNGGASVSVNGNTLTISSTQPLTDAITIKLNRRMPSTNHTTGFLIWSVS
-267 GSGVSVSRN
+267 GKEDNNQDMVSGVPANNDPVSSYLKVATPAGSV
-276 GNNYT
+276 
-281 FTASSPIN
+281 
-289 NAVTVEYKKNIEL
+289 K
-302 YGDAFLVWG
+302 
-311 NVGNQTMITG
+311 
-321 VSDPIRFYAA
+321 
-331 FNTEAN
+331 
-337 EIGRI
+337 I
-342 VKTSEDGKVSGISFK
+342 VKDSEDGVVDGITFT
-357 ITGNGVDKT
+357 ITGNGVNQT
-366 VTTGTNGYVDVD
+366 ATTKNGGVIQVDN

-388 ITEDQYEAQS
+388 QSANYYEPQKE
-398 PKTVTVLSGQTATV
+398 KTVTVVSGQTATV
-412 SFNNTL
+412 SF
-418 KRGDL
+418 
-423 KIVKTSEDDI
+423 S
-433 VSGVPFVVSGNG
+433 
-445 ITKNVTTDANGEI
+445 
-458 KIEGLLPGTY
+458 
-468 TVTEQHKDYYEPQTS
+468 
-483 KTVTVEYDKTATVSF
+483 
-498 DNVLKRGDLTVT
+498 NVLKRGDLTVT
-510 KTAEDGLT
+510 KTSEDGLT
-518 EGIKFRLSGTSDS
+518 EGIKFRLTGTSDS
-531 GAKIDVTA
+531 GVKIDVTA
-539 TVDSTGKAYFKDI
+539 TVDSSGKAYFKDI
-552 LVGSG
+552 LIGSG
-557 YVLEEV
+557 YLLEEV

-575 DVEIEWD
+575 DVEIEWA

-588 VYNELKRGGLKVVK
+588 VY
-602 TSEDGLVEGMEFH
+602 
-615 LYGTSLS
+615 
-622 GEKVDEYAYTDKNG
+622 
-636 VALFKD
+636 
-642 ILIGENYTVEEVDTA
+642 
-657 ERYIIPDSQTAE
+657 
-669 IEWNKVTP
+669 
-677 KRFSNELKRGDLKV
+677 NELKRGDLKV

-754 ESQGAVIEWNKVTEV
+754 ESQGAVIEWNKVTKV

-789 AGFDDDDD
+789 AGFDDDD
-797 SGLVPVELMPMAFSF
+797 SGLVPVELMPMAFSL

-903 NTVYPDVYEDIV
+903 NTVYPDVYEDII

-939 MFEVYLKSAG
+939 MFEIYLKSAG

-971 TTDLPYGVYVVKQI
+971 TIDLPYGVYVVKQI
-985 KGWDGREML
+985 KGWDGRELL

-1005 EVYRYLINNANFESY
+1005 EIYRYLINNANFESY

-1058 TLTVIDTFYTDENGT
+1058 TLTVIDTFYTNENGT
-1073 LLTPEKLPY
+1073 LLTPENLPY
-1082 GEGYSLVEV
+1082 GEEYSLVEV

-1139 TGEVFSTV
+1139 TGEVFSSV
-1147 VESDGAYQPV
+1147 VEQNGVYQPL
-1157 YEIKGLAGAVYEIT
+1157 YEIKGVAGAVYEIT

-1184 YKKGDVVATITTGG
+1184 YKKGDVVATITTGA
-1198 DGMATTEP
+1198 DGTATTEP

-1305 IETVTCDD
+1305 IEAVTCDE
-1313 NGKAVFVTDL
+1313 NGKAVFATDL

-1331 KEIATDN
+1331 KEIATDS

-1443 AFVLNENSYAVTVG
+1443 AFVLNENSYAVTVS

-1485 PDNELSGAV
+1485 PDNKLSGAV
-1494 FEVYVDVDNNGEF
+1494 FEVYVDVDGNGEF

-1532 YNGYFLHEK
+1532 YN
-1541 TAPEGFLKDDGYH
+1541 
-1554 YFEIRNDGETVIV
+1554 
-1567 ENEAGV
+1567 
-1573 GFTNQPILGN
+1573 
-1583 VTTTKVDKEY
+1583 
-1593 PDNKL
+1593 
-1598 SGAVF
+1598 
-1603 EIYKDVDGNGEFDAE
+1603 
-1618 IDTLVG
+1618 
-1624 EMTETEAGVYLYEK
+1624 
-1638 LRYGGYFL
+1638 GYFL

-1710 RIRNESGEIVAEG
+1710 RIRNEAGVIVAEG

-1769 KAAMTNEKIPEVP
+1769 KAAMTNERIPEVP

>member
-1 MKSAFSRITKRRL
+1 MRSKSKRLMTALMAVVMLLSVMTPISAFAADVTMDLSKAEVSWDYTLTDADGNAFTAAYGLTAANNPFGYAMGASARKMHDYTAKAPGLTGNKSDWEYGKDYVYCFCIEHGIPLPNSNDYSASSDATHGNKYEMLSTEQKNLL
-14 SLLLAVMMIVTM
+14 SLALAYGYPNRTDLETSKDANACYSATQLIVWQITM
-26 IPLSVITAFAFSTT
+26 GFRSSPTELNDKTYPM
-40 TGQTVDSEYGSAYIG
+40 DG
-55 YDGAEYPVGTNHY
+55 Y
-68 ALRYNS
+68 S
-74 DGTMYVEPS
+74 GTMTEQYTS
-83 QIGTRRTKLNIV
+83 NKYLK
-95 ENGVRRQALCI
+95 
-106 EYGVDIIRGTDTYI
+106 EY
-120 SANGENSAYFNMLPM
+120 
-135 TARRGIL
+135 
-142 LACVYGWHPGKALP
+142 
-156 ISGISEDDY
+156 
-165 SLATQEIIWEY
+165 
-176 QQGIRT
+176 
-182 SPTIRV
+182 
-188 NNGNIRADQF
+188 
-198 YDEIKGRPAE
+198 YD
-208 LAYNW
+208 L
-213 ILSKMAAHA
+213 ILSDMATHY
-222 TVPSFATSNRDNAQT
+222 TRPSFTSNVPASAKT
-237 YTLKY
+237 YEMDY
-242 DSSAGKYSLTLT
+242 VNGKYTVTLT
-254 DTNNTGVDISVTS
+254 DTNNVLSKYRVSSNGGASVSVNGNTLTISSTQPLTDSITIKLNRRLPSTTHTTGFLIWSVP
-267 GSGVSVSRN
+267 GKEDNNQDMVSGVPANNDPVPSYLKVATAAGSV
-276 GNNYT
+276 
-281 FTASSPIN
+281 
-289 NAVTVEYKKNIEL
+289 K
-302 YGDAFLVWG
+302 
-311 NVGNQTMITG
+311 
-321 VSDPIRFYAA
+321 
-331 FNTEAN
+331 
-337 EIGRI
+337 I
-342 VKTSEDGKVSGISFK
+342 VKDSEDGVVDGIKFT
-357 ITGNGVDKT
+357 ITGNGVNQT
-366 VTTGTNGYVDVD
+366 VTTKNDGVIQVDN

-388 ITEDQYEAQS
+388 QSANYYEPQKE
-398 PKTVTVLSGQTATV
+398 KTVTVVSGQTATV
-412 SFNNTL
+412 SF
-418 KRGDL
+418 
-423 KIVKTSEDDI
+423 S
-433 VSGVPFVVSGNG
+433 
-445 ITKNVTTDANGEI
+445 
-458 KIEGLLPGTY
+458 
-468 TVTEQHKDYYEPQTS
+468 
-483 KTVTVEYDKTATVSF
+483 
-498 DNVLKRGDLTVT
+498 NVLKRGDLTVT
-510 KTAEDGLT
+510 KTSEDGLT
-518 EGIKFRLSGTSDS
+518 EGIKFRLTGTSDS
-531 GAKIDVTA
+531 GVKIDVTA

-552 LVGSG
+552 LIGSG

-575 DVEIEWD
+575 DVEIEWA

-588 VYNELKRGGLKVVK
+588 VY
-602 TSEDGLVEGMEFH
+602 
-615 LYGTSLS
+615 
-622 GEKVDEYAYTDKNG
+622 
-636 VALFKD
+636 
-642 ILIGENYTVEEVDTA
+642 
-657 ERYIIPDSQTAE
+657 
-669 IEWNKVTP
+669 
-677 KRFSNELKRGDLKV
+677 NELKRGDLKV

-698 FVEGMRFHLYGTSL
+698 FVEGMKFRLYGTSL

-774 LKKWRADVFKLDADL
+774 LKKWRADVFKIDADL
-789 AGFDDDDD
+789 AGFDDGD
-797 SGLVPVELMPMAFSF
+797 SGLVPVELMPMAFSLN
-812 DSDAMVDDLGGIY
+812 SDAMVDDLGGIY

-903 NTVYPDVYEDIV
+903 NTVYPDVYEDII

-971 TTDLPYGVYVVKQI
+971 TIDLPYGVYVVKQI
-985 KGWDGREML
+985 KGWDGRELL

-1005 EVYRYLINNANFESY
+1005 EIYRYLINNANFESY

-1058 TLTVIDTFYTDENGT
+1058 TLTVIDTFYTNENGT

-1139 TGEVFSTV
+1139 TGEVFSSV
-1147 VESDGAYQPV
+1147 VESNGAYQPV

-1184 YKKGDVVATITTGG
+1184 YKKGDVVATITTGA
-1198 DGMATTEP
+1198 DGTATTEP

-1214 REITAPHGMILNGDT
+1214 REVTAPHGMILNGDT

-1280 SVKFGLYASED
+1280 SVKFGLFATED
-1291 ITAADGKVIPKDGL
+1291 IAAADGKVIPKDGL
-1305 IETVTCDD
+1305 IEAVTCDE
-1313 NGKAVFVTDL
+1313 NGKAVFATDL

-1331 KEIATDN
+1331 KEIATDS

-1356 DTAVVKISVNNGEAI
+1356 DTVVVKISVNNGEAI

-1443 AFVLNENSYAVTVG
+1443 AFVLNENSYAVTVS

-1485 PDNELSGAV
+1485 PDNKLSGAV

-1532 YNGYFLHEK
+1532 YNGYFLYEK
-1541 TAPEGFLKDDGYH
+1541 TAPEGFLKDDCYH

-1583 VTTTKVDKEY
+1583 VTTTKVDKDY
-1593 PDNKL
+1593 PDNRL

-1659 TYHYFEI
+1659 TYRYFEI

-1710 RIRNESGEIVAEG
+1710 RIRNEAGEIVAEG
-1723 YTDENGIAKFTLRY
+1723 YTDENGVAKFTLRY

>member
-1 MKSAFSRITKRRL
+1 MRSKSKRLMTALMAVVMLLSVMTPISAFAADVTMDLSKAEVSWDYTLTDADGNAFTAAYGLTAANNPFGYAMGASARKMHDYTAKAPGLTGNKSDWEYGKDYVYCFCIEHGIPLPNSNDYSASSDATHGNKYEMLSTEQKNLL
-14 SLLLAVMMIVTM
+14 SLALAYGYPNRTDLETSKDANACYSATQLIVWQITM
-26 IPLSVITAFAFSTT
+26 GFRSSPTELNDKTYPM
-40 TGQTVDSEYGSAYIG
+40 DG
-55 YDGAEYPVGTNHY
+55 Y
-68 ALRYNS
+68 S
-74 DGTMYVEPS
+74 GTMTEQYTS
-83 QIGTRRTKLNIV
+83 NKYLK
-95 ENGVRRQALCI
+95 
-106 EYGVDIIRGTDTYI
+106 EY
-120 SANGENSAYFNMLPM
+120 
-135 TARRGIL
+135 
-142 LACVYGWHPGKALP
+142 
-156 ISGISEDDY
+156 
-165 SLATQEIIWEY
+165 
-176 QQGIRT
+176 
-182 SPTIRV
+182 
-188 NNGNIRADQF
+188 
-198 YDEIKGRPAE
+198 YD
-208 LAYNW
+208 L
-213 ILSKMAAHA
+213 ILSDMATHY
-222 TVPSFATSNRDNAQT
+222 TRPSFTSNVPASAKT
-237 YTLKY
+237 YEMDY
-242 DSSAGKYSLTLT
+242 VNGKYTVTLT
-254 DTNNTGVDISVTS
+254 DTNNVLSKYRVSSNGGASVSVNGNTLTISSTQPLTDSITIKLNRRLPSTTHTTGFLIWSVP
-267 GSGVSVSRN
+267 GKEDNNQDMVSGVPANNDPVPSYLKVATAAGSV
-276 GNNYT
+276 
-281 FTASSPIN
+281 
-289 NAVTVEYKKNIEL
+289 K
-302 YGDAFLVWG
+302 
-311 NVGNQTMITG
+311 
-321 VSDPIRFYAA
+321 
-331 FNTEAN
+331 
-337 EIGRI
+337 I
-342 VKTSEDGKVSGISFK
+342 VKDSEDGVVDGIKFT
-357 ITGNGVDKT
+357 ITGNGVNQT
-366 VTTGTNGYVDVD
+366 VTTKNDGVIQVDN

-388 ITEDQYEAQS
+388 QSANYYEPQKE
-398 PKTVTVLSGQTATV
+398 KTVTVVSGQTATV
-412 SFNNTL
+412 SF
-418 KRGDL
+418 
-423 KIVKTSEDDI
+423 S
-433 VSGVPFVVSGNG
+433 
-445 ITKNVTTDANGEI
+445 
-458 KIEGLLPGTY
+458 
-468 TVTEQHKDYYEPQTS
+468 
-483 KTVTVEYDKTATVSF
+483 
-498 DNVLKRGDLTVT
+498 NVLKRGDLTVT

-518 EGIKFRLSGTSDS
+518 EGIKFRLTGTSDS
-531 GAKIDVTA
+531 GVKIDVTA
-539 TVDSTGKAYFKDI
+539 TVDSSGKAYFKDI
-552 LVGSG
+552 LIGSG
-557 YVLEEV
+557 YLLEEV

-588 VYNELKRGGLKVVK
+588 VYNELKRGDLKVIK
-602 TSEDGLVEGMEFH
+602 TSEDSLVEGMKFH

-636 VALFKD
+636 VALFK
-642 ILIGENYTVEEVDTA
+642 
-657 ERYIIPDSQTAE
+657 
-669 IEWNKVTP
+669 
-677 KRFSNELKRGDLKV
+677 
-691 IKTSEDN
+691 
-698 FVEGMRFHLYGTSL
+698 
-712 SGEKV
+712 
-717 SVYAYTDKNGVAVF
+717 
-731 EDILIGENYTVEEV
+731 DILIGENYTVEEV

-774 LKKWRADVFKLDADL
+774 LKKWRADVFKIDADL
-789 AGFDDDDD
+789 AGFDDDD
-797 SGLVPVELMPMAFSF
+797 SGLVPVELMPMALSL
-812 DSDAMVDDLGGIY
+812 DSDAMVDVLGGIY

-836 AVYGVFKDGALIDTY
+836 AVYGVFKDGTLIDTY

-883 LLDET
+883 LLDDT

-903 NTVYPDVYEDIV
+903 NTVYPDVYEDII

-971 TTDLPYGVYVVKQI
+971 TIDLPYGVYVVKQI
-985 KGWDGREML
+985 KGWDGRELL

-1005 EVYRYLINNANFESY
+1005 EIYRYLINNANFESY

-1184 YKKGDVVATITTGG
+1184 YKKGDVVATITTGA
-1198 DGMATTEP
+1198 DGTATTEP

-1265 EQDEKYGIGRNNEIT
+1265 EQDEKYGIGMNGEIT

-1305 IETVTCDD
+1305 IEAVTCDE

-1331 KEIATDN
+1331 KEIATDS

-1347 PVTFEYAGQ
+1347 PVTFDYAGQ
-1356 DTAVVKISVNNGEAI
+1356 DTAVVEISVNNGKAI
-1371 TNEIIRGTIIGKKL
+1371 ENEIIRGSIIGKKL

-1443 AFVLNENSYAVTVG
+1443 AFVLNENSYAVTVS

-1480 VDKEY
+1480 VDK
-1485 PDNELSGAV
+1485 D
-1494 FEVYVDVDNNGEF
+1494 
-1507 DPEIDLFVGE
+1507 
-1517 MTETEDGIYEMHDLR
+1517 
-1532 YNGYFLHEK
+1532 
-1541 TAPEGFLKDDGYH
+1541 
-1554 YFEIRNDGETVIV
+1554 
-1567 ENEAGV
+1567 
-1573 GFTNQPILGN
+1573 
-1583 VTTTKVDKEY
+1583 Y

-1598 SGAVF
+1598 TGAIF
-1603 EIYKDVDGNGEFDAE
+1603 EVYVDVDGNGEFDAE

-1659 TYHYFEI
+1659 TYRYFEI

-1674 VENEAGVGFTNKPI
+1674 VENEAGVGLTNKPI

-1710 RIRNESGEIVAEG
+1710 RIRNEAGEIVAEG

-1742 EEFAALDGYIPDTKA
+1742 EEFAALDGYTPDTKA

-1769 KAAMTNEKIPEVP
+1769 KAAMTNERIPEVP

>member
-1 MKSAFSRITKRRL
+1 MRSKSKRLMTALMAVVMLLSVMTPISAFAADVTMDLSKAEVSWDYTLTDADGNAFTAAYGLTAANNPFGYAMGASARKMHDYTAKAPGLTGNKSDWEYGKDYVYCFCIEHGIPLPNSNDYSASSDATHGNKYEMLSTEQKNLL
-14 SLLLAVMMIVTM
+14 SLALAYGYPNRTDLETSKDANACYSATQLIVWQITM
-26 IPLSVITAFAFSTT
+26 GFRSSPTELNDKTYPM
-40 TGQTVDSEYGSAYIG
+40 DG
-55 YDGAEYPVGTNHY
+55 Y
-68 ALRYNS
+68 S
-74 DGTMYVEPS
+74 GTMTEQYTS
-83 QIGTRRTKLNIV
+83 NKYLK
-95 ENGVRRQALCI
+95 
-106 EYGVDIIRGTDTYI
+106 EY
-120 SANGENSAYFNMLPM
+120 
-135 TARRGIL
+135 
-142 LACVYGWHPGKALP
+142 
-156 ISGISEDDY
+156 
-165 SLATQEIIWEY
+165 
-176 QQGIRT
+176 
-182 SPTIRV
+182 
-188 NNGNIRADQF
+188 
-198 YDEIKGRPAE
+198 YD
-208 LAYNW
+208 L
-213 ILSKMAAHA
+213 ILSDMATHY
-222 TVPSFATSNRDNAQT
+222 TRPSFTSNVPASAKT
-237 YTLKY
+237 YEMDY
-242 DSSAGKYSLTLT
+242 VNGKYTVTLT
-254 DTNNTGVDISVTS
+254 DTNNVLSKYRVSSNGGASVSVNGNTLTISSTQPLTDAITIKLNRRMPSTTHTTGFLIWSVP
-267 GSGVSVSRN
+267 GKEDNNQDMVSGVPANNDPVPSYLKVATAAGSVK
-276 GNNYT
+276 
-281 FTASSPIN
+281 II
-289 NAVTVEYKKNIEL
+289 K
-302 YGDAFLVWG
+302 D
-311 NVGNQTMITG
+311 
-321 VSDPIRFYAA
+321 
-331 FNTEAN
+331 
-337 EIGRI
+337 
-342 VKTSEDGKVSGISFK
+342 SEDGVVDGIKFT
-357 ITGNGVDKT
+357 ITGNGVNQT
-366 VTTGTNGYVDVD
+366 VTTKNDGVIQVDN

-388 ITEDQYEAQS
+388 QSANYYEPQKE
-398 PKTVTVLSGQTATV
+398 KTVTVVSGQTATV
-412 SFNNTL
+412 SF
-418 KRGDL
+418 
-423 KIVKTSEDDI
+423 S
-433 VSGVPFVVSGNG
+433 
-445 ITKNVTTDANGEI
+445 
-458 KIEGLLPGTY
+458 
-468 TVTEQHKDYYEPQTS
+468 
-483 KTVTVEYDKTATVSF
+483 
-498 DNVLKRGDLTVT
+498 NVLKRGDLTVT
-510 KTAEDGLT
+510 KTSEDGLT
-518 EGIKFRLSGTSDS
+518 EGIKFRLTGTSDS
-531 GAKIDVTA
+531 GVKIDVTA

-552 LVGSG
+552 LIGSG

-575 DVEIEWD
+575 DVEIEWA

-588 VYNELKRGGLKVVK
+588 VY
-602 TSEDGLVEGMEFH
+602 
-615 LYGTSLS
+615 
-622 GEKVDEYAYTDKNG
+622 
-636 VALFKD
+636 
-642 ILIGENYTVEEVDTA
+642 
-657 ERYIIPDSQTAE
+657 
-669 IEWNKVTP
+669 
-677 KRFSNELKRGDLKV
+677 NELKRGDLKV

-698 FVEGMRFHLYGTSL
+698 FVEGMKFRLYGTSL

-774 LKKWRADVFKLDADL
+774 LKKWRADVFKIDADL
-789 AGFDDDDD
+789 AGFDDGD
-797 SGLVPVELMPMAFSF
+797 SGLVPVELMPMAFSLN
-812 DSDAMVDDLGGIY
+812 SDAMVDDLGGIY

-903 NTVYPDVYEDIV
+903 NTVYPDVYEDII

-939 MFEVYLKSAG
+939 MFEIYLKSAG

-971 TTDLPYGVYVVKQI
+971 TIDLPYGVYVVKQI
-985 KGWDGREML
+985 KGWEGRELL

-1058 TLTVIDTFYTDENGT
+1058 TLTVIDTFYTNENGT

-1139 TGEVFSTV
+1139 TGEVFSSV
-1147 VESDGAYQPV
+1147 AEQNGVYQPV

-1184 YKKGDVVATITTGG
+1184 YKKGDVVATITTGA
-1198 DGMATTEP
+1198 DGTATTEP

-1291 ITAADGKVIPKDGL
+1291 IAAADGKVIPKDGL
-1305 IETVTCDD
+1305 IEAVTCDE
-1313 NGKAVFVTDL
+1313 NGKAVFATDL

-1485 PDNELSGAV
+1485 PDNKLSGAV
-1494 FEVYVDVDNNGEF
+1494 FEVYVDVDGNGEF

-1532 YNGYFLHEK
+1532 YNGYFLYEK

-1554 YFEIRNDGETVIV
+1554 YFEIRNNGETVIV

-1710 RIRNESGEIVAEG
+1710 RIRNEAGEIVAEG

>member
-1 MKSAFSRITKRRL
+1 EAETDEVVMMAFPREGDENFSANWGHGELHYMNGWYAGESKKITVYTIGSWNGNACYCIEPGTPLAIGDVMTKRDENYWDNY
-14 SLLLAVMMIVTM
+14 
-26 IPLSVITAFAFSTT
+26 PST
-40 TGQTVDSEYGSAYIG
+40 
-55 YDGAEYPVGTNHY
+55 
-68 ALRYNS
+68 YNK
-74 DGTMYVEPS
+74 T
-83 QIGTRRTKLNIV
+83 
-95 ENGVRRQALCI
+95 
-106 EYGVDIIRGTDTYI
+106 I
-120 SANGENSAYFNMLPM
+120 SA
-135 TARRGIL
+135 
-142 LACVYGWHPGKALP
+142 
-156 ISGISEDDY
+156 
-165 SLATQEIIWEY
+165 
-176 QQGIRT
+176 
-182 SPTIRV
+182 
-188 NNGNIRADQF
+188 
-198 YDEIKGRPAE
+198 DEIKLFIGRIFQYGYTGKVTTEWRSQNAADADK
-208 LAYNW
+208 LAHIMATQTLIWETVVGERDSDFNHVDPGSYDAVKDRVSTNHPLYSQFISYYNSMEASVKKH
-213 ILSKMAAHA
+213 SK
-222 TVPSFATSNRDNAQT
+222 VPSFFAKSTSKAQEIELEWNGT
-237 YTLKY
+237 NY
-242 DSSAGKYSLTLT
+242 SATLT
-254 DTNNTGVDISVTS
+254 DTNNVLG
-267 GSGVSVSRN
+267 
-276 GNNYT
+276 NYT
-281 FTASSPIN
+281 FSADKSGITFSVSGNKLTIGASTAPSGKVSITATKTGSVRKGVVVWSDGVITPGSGIQDLSTYSAEVN
-289 NAVTVEYKKNIEL
+289 DPVKGYLNIK
-302 YGDAFLVWG
+302 
-311 NVGNQTMITG
+311 
-321 VSDPIRFYAA
+321 VSLGSAK
-331 FNTEAN
+331 
-337 EIGRI
+337 I
-342 VKTSEDGKVSGISFK
+342 VKTSEDGVVAGISFT
-357 ITGNGVDKT
+357 ITGNGVNKT
-366 VTTGTNGYVDVD
+366 ATTGANGEITIDN
-378 LRPGTYTVTE
+378 LSPGTYTVTE
-388 ITEDQYEAQS
+388 NTADRYEAQS
-398 PKTVTVLSGQTATV
+398 AKTVTVVSGQTATV

-423 KIVKTSEDDI
+423 KIVKTSEDGI
-433 VSGVPFVVSGNG
+433 VSGVPFVISGNG

-458 KIEGLLPGTY
+458 KIGGLLPGTY
-468 TVTEQHKDYYEPQTS
+468 TVTEQHKDYYEPQAS
-483 KTVTVEYDKTATVSF
+483 KTVTVEYNKTATVSF

-510 KTAEDGLT
+510 KTSEDGLT
-518 EGIKFRLSGTSDS
+518 EGIKFRLTGTSDS
-531 GAKIDVTA
+531 GVKIDVTA
-539 TVDSTGKAYFKDI
+539 TVDSSGKAYFKDI
-552 LVGSG
+552 LIGSG
-557 YVLEEV
+557 YLLEEV

-588 VYNELKRGGLKVVK
+588 VYNELKRG
-602 TSEDGLVEGMEFH
+602 
-615 LYGTSLS
+615 
-622 GEKVDEYAYTDKNG
+622 
-636 VALFKD
+636 
-642 ILIGENYTVEEVDTA
+642 
-657 ERYIIPDSQTAE
+657 
-669 IEWNKVTP
+669 
-677 KRFSNELKRGDLKV
+677 DLKV

-698 FVEGMRFHLYGTSL
+698 FVEGMKFRLYGTSL

-717 SVYAYTDKNGVAVF
+717 DVYAYTDKNGVAVF

-745 NTAIRYVIP
+745 NTAIRYVVP
-754 ESQGAVIEWNKVTEV
+754 ESQSAVIEWNNVTEV

-774 LKKWRADVFKLDADL
+774 LKKWRAEAQKLDSETQAK
-789 AGFDDDDD
+789 A
-797 SGLVPVELMPMAFSF
+797 
-812 DSDAMVDDLGGIY
+812 
-825 GQSQGDATLEG
+825 QGDATLEG
-836 AVYGVFKDGALIDTY
+836 AVYGVYKDGALIDTY
-851 TTDKNGYFLT
+851 TTDKNGYFIT

-883 LLDET
+883 LLDDT
-888 VYYIDTYAGQYTVEL
+888 VYYPDTDAELYTVEL
-903 NTVYPDVYEDIV
+903 NTAYLDVYEDII

-971 TTDLPYGVYVVKQI
+971 TIDLPYGVYVVKQI
-985 KGWDGREML
+985 KGWDGRELL

-1005 EVYRYLINNANFESY
+1005 EIYRYLINNANFESY
-1020 LHVVKTDSTTG
+1020 LHVVKVDGTTG
-1031 KTIPYAGAG
+1031 NTIPYAGAG
-1040 FQIYAPD
+1040 FQIFAPD
-1047 GSLVT
+1047 GTLVT

-1073 LLTPEKLPY
+1073 LITPEKLPY

-1111 NSADENGITIVK
+1111 NSTDENGITIVK

-1139 TGEVFSTV
+1139 TGEVFSSV
-1147 VESDGAYQPV
+1147 VEQNGAYQPV

-1184 YKKGDVVATITTGG
+1184 YKKGDVVATITTGA
-1198 DGMATTEP
+1198 DGTATTEP
-1206 LFLGKFEI
+1206 LFLGKFKI
-1214 REITAPHGMILNGDT
+1214 REIAAPYGMLLNGDT

-1257 EIDLSKVL
+1257 EIDLAKTL
-1265 EQDEKYGIGRNNEIT
+1265 EQDEKYGIGMNGEIT

-1305 IETVTCDD
+1305 IETVTCDE

-1347 PVTFEYAGQ
+1347 PVVFDYAGQ

-1371 TNEIIRGTIIGKKL
+1371 ENEIIRGSIIGKKL
-1385 DEDGFTICGALFG
+1385 DEDGFTIYGALFG

-1443 AFVLNENSYAVTVG
+1443 AFVLNENSYAVTVS
-1457 TDEEVIEI
+1457 THEEVIEI

-1485 PDNELSGAV
+1485 PDNKLTGAV
-1494 FEVYVDVDNNGEF
+1494 FEVYVDVDGNGEF

-1517 MTETEDGIYEMHDLR
+1517 MTETEEGIYEMHDLR
-1532 YNGYFLHEK
+1532 YNGYFLYEK

-1624 EMTETEAGVYLYEK
+1624 EMTELEAGVYLYEK
-1638 LRYGGYFL
+1638 LRFGGYFL

-1666 RNDGETVT
+1666 VNDGETIT
-1674 VENEAGVGFTNKPI
+1674 VENEAGIGFTNKPI

-1710 RIRNESGEIVAEG
+1710 RIRNEAGDIVAEG
-1723 YTDENGIAKFTLRY
+1723 YTDENGVAKFTLRY

-1742 EEFAALDGYIPDTKA
+1742 EEFAALDGYIPDTEK

-1787 SNIGFWIGL
+1787 SNIGFWIG
-1796 AAVALGGVIATAIVL
+1796 
-1811 IKKKKDDENE
+1811 

>member
-1 MKSAFSRITKRRL
+1 MRSKSKRLMTALMAVVMLLSVMTPISAFAADVTMDLSKAEVSWDYTLTDADGNAFTAAYGLTAANNPFGYAMGASARKMHDYTAKAPSLTGNKSDWEYGKDYVYCFCIEHGIPLPNSNDYSASSDATHGNKYEMLSTEQKNLL
-14 SLLLAVMMIVTM
+14 SLALAYGYPNRTDLETSKDANACYSATQLIVWQITM
-26 IPLSVITAFAFSTT
+26 GFRSSPTELNDKTYPM
-40 TGQTVDSEYGSAYIG
+40 DG
-55 YDGAEYPVGTNHY
+55 Y
-68 ALRYNS
+68 S
-74 DGTMYVEPS
+74 GTMTEQYTS
-83 QIGTRRTKLNIV
+83 NKYLK
-95 ENGVRRQALCI
+95 
-106 EYGVDIIRGTDTYI
+106 EY
-120 SANGENSAYFNMLPM
+120 
-135 TARRGIL
+135 
-142 LACVYGWHPGKALP
+142 
-156 ISGISEDDY
+156 
-165 SLATQEIIWEY
+165 
-176 QQGIRT
+176 
-182 SPTIRV
+182 
-188 NNGNIRADQF
+188 
-198 YDEIKGRPAE
+198 YD
-208 LAYNW
+208 L
-213 ILSKMAAHA
+213 ILSDMATHY
-222 TVPSFATSNRDNAQT
+222 TRPSFTSNVPASAKT
-237 YTLKY
+237 YEMDY
-242 DSSAGKYSLTLT
+242 VNGKYTVTLT
-254 DTNNTGVDISVTS
+254 DTNNVLSKYRVSSNGGTSVSVNGNTLTISSTQPLTDSITIKLNRRMPSTNHTTGFLIWSVP
-267 GSGVSVSRN
+267 GKEDNNQDMVSGVPANNDPVPSYLKVATPAGSV
-276 GNNYT
+276 
-281 FTASSPIN
+281 
-289 NAVTVEYKKNIEL
+289 K
-302 YGDAFLVWG
+302 
-311 NVGNQTMITG
+311 
-321 VSDPIRFYAA
+321 
-331 FNTEAN
+331 
-337 EIGRI
+337 I
-342 VKTSEDGKVSGISFK
+342 VKDSEDGVVDGITFT
-357 ITGNGVDKT
+357 ITGNGVNQT
-366 VTTGTNGYVDVD
+366 VTTKNGGVIQVDN

-388 ITEDQYEAQS
+388 QSANYYEPQKE
-398 PKTVTVLSGQTATV
+398 KTVTVVSGQTATV
-412 SFNNTL
+412 SF
-418 KRGDL
+418 
-423 KIVKTSEDDI
+423 S
-433 VSGVPFVVSGNG
+433 
-445 ITKNVTTDANGEI
+445 
-458 KIEGLLPGTY
+458 
-468 TVTEQHKDYYEPQTS
+468 
-483 KTVTVEYDKTATVSF
+483 
-498 DNVLKRGDLTVT
+498 NVLKRGDLTVT

-518 EGIKFRLSGTSDS
+518 EGIKFRLTGTSDS
-531 GAKIDVTA
+531 GVKIDVTA
-539 TVDSTGKAYFKDI
+539 TVDSSGKAYFKDI
-552 LVGSG
+552 LIGSG
-557 YVLEEV
+557 YLLEEV

-588 VYNELKRGGLKVVK
+588 VYNELKRGDLKVIK
-602 TSEDGLVEGMEFH
+602 TSEDSLVEGMKFH

-642 ILIGENYTVEEVDTA
+642 ILIGENYTVEEV
-657 ERYIIPDSQTAE
+657 
-669 IEWNKVTP
+669 
-677 KRFSNELKRGDLKV
+677 
-691 IKTSEDN
+691 
-698 FVEGMRFHLYGTSL
+698 
-712 SGEKV
+712 
-717 SVYAYTDKNGVAVF
+717 
-731 EDILIGENYTVEEV
+731 

-754 ESQGAVIEWNKVTEV
+754 ESQGAVIEWNKVTDV

-774 LKKWRADVFKLDADL
+774 LKKWRADVFKIDADL
-789 AGFDDDDD
+789 AGFDDDD
-797 SGLVPVELMPMAFSF
+797 SGLVPVELMPMALSL

-883 LLDET
+883 LLDDT

-903 NTVYPDVYEDIV
+903 NTVYPDVYEDII

-939 MFEVYLKSAG
+939 MFEIYLKSAG
-949 SYEAAE
+949 GYEAAE

-971 TTDLPYGVYVVKQI
+971 TIDLPYGVYVVKQI
-985 KGWDGREML
+985 KGWDGRELL

-1005 EVYRYLINNANFESY
+1005 EIYRYLINNANFESY

-1073 LLTPEKLPY
+1073 LITPEKLPY
-1082 GEGYSLVEV
+1082 GEGYYLVEV

-1139 TGEVFSTV
+1139 TGEVFSSV
-1147 VESDGAYQPV
+1147 VESDGVYQPV

-1184 YKKGDVVATITTGG
+1184 YKKGDVVATITTGA
-1198 DGMATTEP
+1198 DGTATTEP

-1265 EQDEKYGIGRNNEIT
+1265 EQDEKYGIGMNGEIT
-1280 SVKFGLYASED
+1280 SVKFGLFATED
-1291 ITAADGKVIPKDGL
+1291 ITAADGKVIPKNGL
-1305 IETVTCDD
+1305 IETVTCDE
-1313 NGKAVFVTDL
+1313 NGKAVFATDL

-1485 PDNELSGAV
+1485 PDNKLSGAV
-1494 FEVYVDVDNNGEF
+1494 FEVYVDVDGNGEF

-1532 YNGYFLHEK
+1532 YNGYFLYEK

-1624 EMTETEAGVYLYEK
+1624 EMTETEDGIYEMHD
-1638 LRYGGYFL
+1638 LRYNGYFL

-1710 RIRNESGEIVAEG
+1710 RIRNEAGEIVAEG

-1742 EEFAALDGYIPDTKA
+1742 EEFAALDGYTPDTKA

-1769 KAAMTNEKIPEVP
+1769 KAAMTNERIPEVP

>member
-1 MKSAFSRITKRRL
+1 MRSKSKRLMTALMAVVMLLSVMTPISAFAADVTMDLSKAEVSWDYTLTDADGNAFTAAYGLTAANNPFGYAMGASARKMHDYTAKAPSLTGNKSDWEYGKDYVYCFCIEHGIPLPNSNDYSASSDATHGNKYEMLSTEQKNLL
-14 SLLLAVMMIVTM
+14 SLALAYGYPNRTDLETSKDANACYSATQLIVWQITM
-26 IPLSVITAFAFSTT
+26 GFRSSPTELNDKTYPM
-40 TGQTVDSEYGSAYIG
+40 DG
-55 YDGAEYPVGTNHY
+55 Y
-68 ALRYNS
+68 S
-74 DGTMYVEPS
+74 GTMTEQYTS
-83 QIGTRRTKLNIV
+83 NKYLK
-95 ENGVRRQALCI
+95 
-106 EYGVDIIRGTDTYI
+106 EY
-120 SANGENSAYFNMLPM
+120 
-135 TARRGIL
+135 
-142 LACVYGWHPGKALP
+142 
-156 ISGISEDDY
+156 
-165 SLATQEIIWEY
+165 
-176 QQGIRT
+176 
-182 SPTIRV
+182 
-188 NNGNIRADQF
+188 
-198 YDEIKGRPAE
+198 YD
-208 LAYNW
+208 L
-213 ILSKMAAHA
+213 ILSDMATHY
-222 TVPSFATSNRDNAQT
+222 TRPSFMSNVPASAKT
-237 YTLKY
+237 YEMDY
-242 DSSAGKYSLTLT
+242 VNGKYTVTLT
-254 DTNNTGVDISVTS
+254 DTNNVLSKYRVSSNGGASVSVNGNTLTISSTQPLTDSITIKLNRRMPSTTHTTGFLIWSVP
-267 GSGVSVSRN
+267 GKEDNNQDMVSGVPANNDPVPSYLKVATPAGSV
-276 GNNYT
+276 
-281 FTASSPIN
+281 
-289 NAVTVEYKKNIEL
+289 K
-302 YGDAFLVWG
+302 
-311 NVGNQTMITG
+311 
-321 VSDPIRFYAA
+321 
-331 FNTEAN
+331 
-337 EIGRI
+337 I
-342 VKTSEDGKVSGISFK
+342 VKDSEDGVVDGITFT
-357 ITGNGVDKT
+357 ITGNGVNQT
-366 VTTGTNGYVDVD
+366 VTTKNDGVIQVDN

-388 ITEDQYEAQS
+388 QSANYYEPQKE
-398 PKTVTVLSGQTATV
+398 KTVTVVSGQTATV
-412 SFNNTL
+412 SF
-418 KRGDL
+418 
-423 KIVKTSEDDI
+423 S
-433 VSGVPFVVSGNG
+433 
-445 ITKNVTTDANGEI
+445 
-458 KIEGLLPGTY
+458 
-468 TVTEQHKDYYEPQTS
+468 
-483 KTVTVEYDKTATVSF
+483 
-498 DNVLKRGDLTVT
+498 NVLKRGDLTVT

-518 EGIKFRLSGTSDS
+518 EGIKFRLTGTSDS
-531 GAKIDVTA
+531 GVKIDVTA

-552 LVGSG
+552 LIGSG
-557 YVLEEV
+557 YLLEEV

-588 VYNELKRGGLKVVK
+588 VYNELKRGDLKVIK
-602 TSEDGLVEGMEFH
+602 TSEDSLVEGMKFH

-636 VALFKD
+636 VALFK
-642 ILIGENYTVEEVDTA
+642 
-657 ERYIIPDSQTAE
+657 
-669 IEWNKVTP
+669 
-677 KRFSNELKRGDLKV
+677 
-691 IKTSEDN
+691 
-698 FVEGMRFHLYGTSL
+698 
-712 SGEKV
+712 
-717 SVYAYTDKNGVAVF
+717 
-731 EDILIGENYTVEEV
+731 DILIGENYTVEEV

-789 AGFDDDDD
+789 AGFDDDD
-797 SGLVPVELMPMAFSF
+797 SGLVPVELMPMALSL

-883 LLDET
+883 LLDDT
-888 VYYIDTYAGQYTVEL
+888 VYYIDTYEGQYTVEL
-903 NTVYPDVYEDIV
+903 NTVYPDVYEDII

-939 MFEVYLKSAG
+939 MFEIYLKSAG
-949 SYEAAE
+949 GYEAAE

-971 TTDLPYGVYVVKQI
+971 TIDLPYGVYVVKQI
-985 KGWDGREML
+985 KGWDGRELL

-1005 EVYRYLINNANFESY
+1005 EIYRYLINNANFESY

-1082 GEGYSLVEV
+1082 GEGYYLVEV

-1139 TGEVFSTV
+1139 TGDVFSSV
-1147 VESDGAYQPV
+1147 VESDGAYRAV

-1184 YKKGDVVATITTGG
+1184 YKKGDVVATITTGA
-1198 DGMATTEP
+1198 DGTATTEP

-1214 REITAPHGMILNGDT
+1214 REITAPYGMLLNGDT

-1257 EIDLSKVL
+1257 EIDLAKTL
-1265 EQDEKYGIGRNNEIT
+1265 EQDEKYGIGRNNEIS

-1291 ITAADGKVIPKDGL
+1291 ITAADGKVIPKNGL
-1305 IETVTCDD
+1305 IETVTCDE
-1313 NGKAVFVTDL
+1313 NGKAVFATDL

-1485 PDNELSGAV
+1485 PDNKLSGAV
-1494 FEVYVDVDNNGEF
+1494 FEVYVEVDGNGEF

-1517 MTETEDGIYEMHDLR
+1517 MTETEEGIYEMHDLR
-1532 YNGYFLHEK
+1532 YNGYFLYEK

-1554 YFEIRNDGETVIV
+1554 YFEIRNDGETVI
-1567 ENEAGV
+1567 
-1573 GFTNQPILGN
+1573 
-1583 VTTTKVDKEY
+1583 
-1593 PDNKL
+1593 
-1598 SGAVF
+1598 
-1603 EIYKDVDGNGEFDAE
+1603 
-1618 IDTLVG
+1618 
-1624 EMTETEAGVYLYEK
+1624 
-1638 LRYGGYFL
+1638 
-1646 YEKTAPEGFVKDD
+1646 
-1659 TYHYFEI
+1659 
-1666 RNDGETVT
+1666 

-1710 RIRNESGEIVAEG
+1710 RIRNEAGEIVAEG
-1723 YTDENGIAKFTLRY
+1723 YTDENGVAKFTLRY

>member
-1 MKSAFSRITKRRL
+1 MRSKSKRLMTALMAVVMLLSVMTPISAFAADVTMDLSKAEVSWDYTLTDADGNVFTAAYGLTAANNPFGYAMGASVRKMHDYTAKAPGLTGNKSDWEYGKDYVYCFCIEHGIPLPNSNDYSASSDATHGNKYEMLSTEQKNLL
-14 SLLLAVMMIVTM
+14 SLALAYGYPNRTDLETSKDANACYSATQLIVWQITM
-26 IPLSVITAFAFSTT
+26 GFRSSPTELNDKTYPM
-40 TGQTVDSEYGSAYIG
+40 DG
-55 YDGAEYPVGTNHY
+55 Y
-68 ALRYNS
+68 S
-74 DGTMYVEPS
+74 GTMTEQYTS
-83 QIGTRRTKLNIV
+83 NKYLK
-95 ENGVRRQALCI
+95 
-106 EYGVDIIRGTDTYI
+106 EY
-120 SANGENSAYFNMLPM
+120 
-135 TARRGIL
+135 
-142 LACVYGWHPGKALP
+142 
-156 ISGISEDDY
+156 
-165 SLATQEIIWEY
+165 
-176 QQGIRT
+176 
-182 SPTIRV
+182 
-188 NNGNIRADQF
+188 
-198 YDEIKGRPAE
+198 YD
-208 LAYNW
+208 L
-213 ILSKMAAHA
+213 ILSDMATHY
-222 TVPSFATSNRDNAQT
+222 TRPSFTSNVPASAKT
-237 YTLKY
+237 YEMDY
-242 DSSAGKYSLTLT
+242 VNGKYTVTLT
-254 DTNNTGVDISVTS
+254 DTNNVLSKYRVSSNGGASVSVNGNTLTISSTQPLSDSSTIKLKRRMPSTTHTTGFLSWSVP
-267 GSGVSVSRN
+267 GKEDNNQDMVSGVPANNDPVPSYLKVATPAGSV
-276 GNNYT
+276 
-281 FTASSPIN
+281 
-289 NAVTVEYKKNIEL
+289 K
-302 YGDAFLVWG
+302 
-311 NVGNQTMITG
+311 
-321 VSDPIRFYAA
+321 
-331 FNTEAN
+331 
-337 EIGRI
+337 I
-342 VKTSEDGKVSGISFK
+342 VKDSEDGVVDGITFT
-357 ITGNGVDKT
+357 ITGNGVNQT
-366 VTTGTNGYVDVD
+366 VTTKNGGVIQVDN

-388 ITEDQYEAQS
+388 QSANYYEPQKE
-398 PKTVTVLSGQTATV
+398 KTVTVVSGQTATV
-412 SFNNTL
+412 SF
-418 KRGDL
+418 G
-423 KIVKTSEDDI
+423 
-433 VSGVPFVVSGNG
+433 
-445 ITKNVTTDANGEI
+445 
-458 KIEGLLPGTY
+458 
-468 TVTEQHKDYYEPQTS
+468 
-483 KTVTVEYDKTATVSF
+483 
-498 DNVLKRGDLTVT
+498 NVLKRGDLTVT

-518 EGIKFRLSGTSDS
+518 EGIKLRLTGTSDS
-531 GAKIDVTA
+531 GVKIDVTA
-539 TVDSTGKAYFKDI
+539 TVDSSGKAYFKDI
-552 LVGSG
+552 LIGSG
-557 YVLEEV
+557 YLLEEV

-588 VYNELKRGGLKVVK
+588 VYNELKRGDLKVIK
-602 TSEDGLVEGMEFH
+602 TSEDSLVEGMKFH

-636 VALFKD
+636 VALFK
-642 ILIGENYTVEEVDTA
+642 
-657 ERYIIPDSQTAE
+657 
-669 IEWNKVTP
+669 
-677 KRFSNELKRGDLKV
+677 
-691 IKTSEDN
+691 
-698 FVEGMRFHLYGTSL
+698 
-712 SGEKV
+712 
-717 SVYAYTDKNGVAVF
+717 
-731 EDILIGENYTVEEV
+731 DILIGENYTVEEV

-774 LKKWRADVFKLDADL
+774 LKKWRADVFKIDADL
-789 AGFDDDDD
+789 AGFDDDD
-797 SGLVPVELMPMAFSF
+797 SGLVPVELMPMAFSL

-883 LLDET
+883 LLDDT

-903 NTVYPDVYEDIV
+903 NTVYPDVYEDII
-915 KGKITIIKHT
+915 KGKITFIKHT

-939 MFEVYLKSAG
+939 MFEIYLKSAG
-949 SYEAAE
+949 GYEAAE

-971 TTDLPYGVYVVKQI
+971 TIDLPYGVYVVKQI
-985 KGWDGREML
+985 KGWDGRELL

-1005 EVYRYLINNANFESY
+1005 EIYRYLINNANFESY

-1139 TGEVFSTV
+1139 TGEVFSSV
-1147 VESDGAYQPV
+1147 VESDGAYRAV

-1184 YKKGDVVATITTGG
+1184 YKKGDVVATITTGA
-1198 DGMATTEP
+1198 DGTATTEP

-1214 REITAPHGMILNGDT
+1214 REITAPYGMLLNGDT

-1257 EIDLSKVL
+1257 EIDLAKTL
-1265 EQDEKYGIGRNNEIT
+1265 EQDEKYGIGRNNEIS

-1305 IETVTCDD
+1305 IETITCGE
-1313 NGKAVFVTDL
+1313 NGKAVFRADL

-1347 PVTFEYAGQ
+1347 PVTFDYAGQ
-1356 DTAVVKISVNNGEAI
+1356 DTAVVKISVNNGKAI
-1371 TNEIIRGTIIGKKL
+1371 ENEIIRGSIIGKKL

-1398 LFRENETE
+1398 LFRKNETE

-1457 TDEEVIEI
+1457 TDEEVTEI

-1485 PDNELSGAV
+1485 PDNKLFGAV
-1494 FEVYVDVDNNGEF
+1494 FEVYVDVDGNGEF

-1532 YNGYFLHEK
+1532 YNGYFLYEK

-1624 EMTETEAGVYLYEK
+1624 EMTETEDGIYEMHD
-1638 LRYGGYFL
+1638 LRYNGYFL

-1710 RIRNESGEIVAEG
+1710 RIRNEAGEIVAEG

-1742 EEFAALDGYIPDTKA
+1742 EEFAALDGYTPDTKA

-1769 KAAMTNEKIPEVP
+1769 KAAMTNERIPEVP

>member
-1 MKSAFSRITKRRL
+1 MRSKSKRLMTALMAVVMLLSVMTPISAFAADVTMDLSKAEVSWDYTLTDADGNAFTAAYGLTAANNPFGYAMGASARKMHDYTAKAPGLTGNKSDWEYGKDYVYCFCIEHGIPLPNSNDYSASSDATHGNKYEMLSTEQKNLL
-14 SLLLAVMMIVTM
+14 SLALAYGYPNRTDLETSKDANACYSATQLIVWQIAMGFRSSPTELNDKTYPM
-26 IPLSVITAFAFSTT
+26 
-40 TGQTVDSEYGSAYIG
+40 DG
-55 YDGAEYPVGTNHY
+55 Y
-68 ALRYNS
+68 S
-74 DGTMYVEPS
+74 GTMTEQYTS
-83 QIGTRRTKLNIV
+83 NKYLK
-95 ENGVRRQALCI
+95 
-106 EYGVDIIRGTDTYI
+106 EY
-120 SANGENSAYFNMLPM
+120 
-135 TARRGIL
+135 
-142 LACVYGWHPGKALP
+142 
-156 ISGISEDDY
+156 
-165 SLATQEIIWEY
+165 
-176 QQGIRT
+176 
-182 SPTIRV
+182 
-188 NNGNIRADQF
+188 
-198 YDEIKGRPAE
+198 YD
-208 LAYNW
+208 L
-213 ILSKMAAHA
+213 ILSDMATHY
-222 TVPSFATSNRDNAQT
+222 TRPSFTSNVPASAKT
-237 YTLKY
+237 YEMDY
-242 DSSAGKYSLTLT
+242 VNGKYTVTLT
-254 DTNNTGVDISVTS
+254 DTNNVLSKYRVSSNGGASVSVNGNTLTISSTQPLTDAITIKLNRRMPSTNHTTGFLIWSVP
-267 GSGVSVSRN
+267 GKEDNNQDMVSGVPANNDPVPSYLKVATPAGSV
-276 GNNYT
+276 
-281 FTASSPIN
+281 
-289 NAVTVEYKKNIEL
+289 K
-302 YGDAFLVWG
+302 
-311 NVGNQTMITG
+311 
-321 VSDPIRFYAA
+321 
-331 FNTEAN
+331 
-337 EIGRI
+337 I
-342 VKTSEDGKVSGISFK
+342 VKDSEDGVVDGIKFT
-357 ITGNGVDKT
+357 ITGNGVNQT
-366 VTTGTNGYVDVD
+366 VTTKNGGVIQVDN

-388 ITEDQYEAQS
+388 QSANYYEPQKE
-398 PKTVTVLSGQTATV
+398 KTVTVVSGQTATV
-412 SFNNTL
+412 SF
-418 KRGDL
+418 
-423 KIVKTSEDDI
+423 S
-433 VSGVPFVVSGNG
+433 
-445 ITKNVTTDANGEI
+445 
-458 KIEGLLPGTY
+458 
-468 TVTEQHKDYYEPQTS
+468 
-483 KTVTVEYDKTATVSF
+483 
-498 DNVLKRGDLTVT
+498 NVLKRGDLTVT
-510 KTAEDGLT
+510 KTSEDGLT
-518 EGIKFRLSGTSDS
+518 EGIKFRLTGTSDS
-531 GAKIDVTA
+531 GVKIDVTA

-552 LVGSG
+552 LIGSG

-575 DVEIEWD
+575 DVEIEWA

-588 VYNELKRGGLKVVK
+588 VY
-602 TSEDGLVEGMEFH
+602 
-615 LYGTSLS
+615 
-622 GEKVDEYAYTDKNG
+622 
-636 VALFKD
+636 
-642 ILIGENYTVEEVDTA
+642 
-657 ERYIIPDSQTAE
+657 
-669 IEWNKVTP
+669 
-677 KRFSNELKRGDLKV
+677 NELKRGDLKV

-698 FVEGMRFHLYGTSL
+698 FVGGMRFHLYGTSL

-774 LKKWRADVFKLDADL
+774 LKKWRADVFKIDADL

-797 SGLVPVELMPMAFSF
+797 SGLVPVELMPMAFSL

-903 NTVYPDVYEDIV
+903 NTVYPDVYEDII

-971 TTDLPYGVYVVKQI
+971 TIDLPYGVYVVKQI
-985 KGWDGREML
+985 KGWEGRELL

-1082 GEGYSLVEV
+1082 GKGYSLVEV

-1139 TGEVFSTV
+1139 TGEVFSSV

-1184 YKKGDVVATITTGG
+1184 YKKGDVVATITTGAG
-1198 DGMATTEP
+1198 GTATTEP

-1214 REITAPHGMILNGDT
+1214 REITAPHGMILNGDI

-1265 EQDEKYGIGRNNEIT
+1265 EQDEKYGIGMNGEIT
-1280 SVKFGLYASED
+1280 SAKFGLFATED
-1291 ITAADGKVIPKDGL
+1291 IAAADGKVIPKDGL
-1305 IETVTCDD
+1305 IETVTCDE

-1331 KEIATDN
+1331 KEIATDS

-1485 PDNELSGAV
+1485 PDNKLSGAV
-1494 FEVYVDVDNNGEF
+1494 FEVYVDVDNSGEF

-1710 RIRNESGEIVAEG
+1710 RIRNEAGEIVAEG

>member
-1 MKSAFSRITKRRL
+1 MRSKSKRLMTALMAVVMLLSVMTPISAFAADVTMDLSKAEVSWDYTLTDADGNAFTAAYGLTAANNPFGYAMGASARKMHDYTAKAPGLTGNKSDWEYGKDYVYCFCIEHGIPLPNSNDYSASSDATHGNKYEMLSTEQKNLL
-14 SLLLAVMMIVTM
+14 SLALAYGYPNRTDLETSKDANACYSATQLIVWQITM
-26 IPLSVITAFAFSTT
+26 GFRSSPTELNDKTYPM
-40 TGQTVDSEYGSAYIG
+40 DG
-55 YDGAEYPVGTNHY
+55 Y
-68 ALRYNS
+68 S
-74 DGTMYVEPS
+74 GTMTEQYTS
-83 QIGTRRTKLNIV
+83 NKYLK
-95 ENGVRRQALCI
+95 
-106 EYGVDIIRGTDTYI
+106 EY
-120 SANGENSAYFNMLPM
+120 
-135 TARRGIL
+135 
-142 LACVYGWHPGKALP
+142 
-156 ISGISEDDY
+156 
-165 SLATQEIIWEY
+165 
-176 QQGIRT
+176 
-182 SPTIRV
+182 
-188 NNGNIRADQF
+188 
-198 YDEIKGRPAE
+198 YD
-208 LAYNW
+208 L
-213 ILSKMAAHA
+213 ILSDMATHY
-222 TVPSFATSNRDNAQT
+222 TRPSFTSNVPASAKT
-237 YTLKY
+237 YEMDY
-242 DSSAGKYSLTLT
+242 VNGKYTVTLT
-254 DTNNTGVDISVTS
+254 DTNNVLSKYRVSSNGGASVSVNGNTLTISSTQPLTDSITIKLNRRMPSTNHTTGFLIWSVP
-267 GSGVSVSRN
+267 GKEDNNQDMVSGVPANNDPVPSYLKVATPAGSV
-276 GNNYT
+276 
-281 FTASSPIN
+281 
-289 NAVTVEYKKNIEL
+289 K
-302 YGDAFLVWG
+302 
-311 NVGNQTMITG
+311 
-321 VSDPIRFYAA
+321 
-331 FNTEAN
+331 
-337 EIGRI
+337 I
-342 VKTSEDGKVSGISFK
+342 VKDSEDGVVDGITFT
-357 ITGNGVDKT
+357 ITGNGVNQT
-366 VTTGTNGYVDVD
+366 VTTKNDGVIQVDN

-388 ITEDQYEAQS
+388 QSANYYEPQKE
-398 PKTVTVLSGQTATV
+398 KTVTVVSGQTATV
-412 SFNNTL
+412 SF
-418 KRGDL
+418 
-423 KIVKTSEDDI
+423 S
-433 VSGVPFVVSGNG
+433 
-445 ITKNVTTDANGEI
+445 
-458 KIEGLLPGTY
+458 
-468 TVTEQHKDYYEPQTS
+468 
-483 KTVTVEYDKTATVSF
+483 
-498 DNVLKRGDLTVT
+498 NVLKRGDLTVT

-518 EGIKFRLSGTSDS
+518 EGIKFRLTGTSDS
-531 GAKIDVTA
+531 GVKIDVTA
-539 TVDSTGKAYFKDI
+539 TVDSSGKAYFKDI
-552 LVGSG
+552 LIGSG
-557 YVLEEV
+557 YLLEEV

-588 VYNELKRGGLKVVK
+588 VYNELKRGDLKVIK
-602 TSEDGLVEGMEFH
+602 TSEDSLVEGMKFH

-636 VALFKD
+636 VALFK
-642 ILIGENYTVEEVDTA
+642 
-657 ERYIIPDSQTAE
+657 
-669 IEWNKVTP
+669 
-677 KRFSNELKRGDLKV
+677 
-691 IKTSEDN
+691 
-698 FVEGMRFHLYGTSL
+698 
-712 SGEKV
+712 
-717 SVYAYTDKNGVAVF
+717 
-731 EDILIGENYTVEEV
+731 DILIGENYTVEEV

-774 LKKWRADVFKLDADL
+774 LKKWRADVFKIDADL
-789 AGFDDDDD
+789 AGFDDDD
-797 SGLVPVELMPMAFSF
+797 SGLVPVELMPMALSL

-851 TTDKNGYFLT
+851 TTDKNGYFIT

-903 NTVYPDVYEDIV
+903 NTVYPDVYEDII

-971 TTDLPYGVYVVKQI
+971 TIDLPYGVYVVKQI
-985 KGWDGREML
+985 KGWDGRELL

-1005 EVYRYLINNANFESY
+1005 EIYRYLINNANFESY

-1147 VESDGAYQPV
+1147 VESDGVYQPV

-1184 YKKGDVVATITTGG
+1184 YKKGDVVATITTGA
-1198 DGMATTEP
+1198 DGTATTEP

-1257 EIDLSKVL
+1257 EIDLTKTL
-1265 EQDEKYGIGRNNEIT
+1265 EQDEKYGIGRNNEIS

-1305 IETVTCDD
+1305 IETITCGE
-1313 NGKAVFVTDL
+1313 NGKAVFRADL

-1347 PVTFEYAGQ
+1347 PVTFDYAGQ

-1371 TNEIIRGTIIGKKL
+1371 ENEIIRGTIIGKKL

-1443 AFVLNENSYAVTVG
+1443 AFVLNENSYAVTVS

-1485 PDNELSGAV
+1485 PDNKLSGAV
-1494 FEVYVDVDNNGEF
+1494 FEVYVDVDGNGEF

-1517 MTETEDGIYEMHDLR
+1517 MTETEEGIYEMHDLR
-1532 YNGYFLHEK
+1532 YNGYFLYEK

-1583 VTTTKVDKEY
+1583 VTTTKVNKEY

-1659 TYHYFEI
+1659 TYRYFEI

-1710 RIRNESGEIVAEG
+1710 RIRNEAGEIVAEG

-1769 KAAMTNEKIPEVP
+1769 KAAMTNERIPEVP

>member
-1 MKSAFSRITKRRL
+1 MKKNLFRKGMSA
-14 SLLLAVMMIVTM
+14 LLAVMMC
-26 IPLSVITAFAFSTT
+26 LSAFIGMGTTTAFAAEAETDEVVMMAFPREGDDNYSANW
-40 TGQTVDSEYGSAYIG
+40 GHGKLHYMNGWFAGDSKKVTVYTIGSW
-55 YDGAEYPVGTNHY
+55 
-68 ALRYNS
+68 
-74 DGTMYVEPS
+74 
-83 QIGTRRTKLNIV
+83 
-95 ENGVRRQALCI
+95 NGNACYCI
-106 EYGVDIIRGTDTYI
+106 EPGTPLAIGDVMTKRDENYWDNYPSTY
-120 SANGENSAYFNMLPM
+120 N
-135 TARRGIL
+135 
-142 LACVYGWHPGKALP
+142 K
-156 ISGISEDDY
+156 
-165 SLATQEIIWEY
+165 
-176 QQGIRT
+176 
-182 SPTIRV
+182 TIE
-188 NNGNIRADQF
+188 A
-198 YDEIKGRPAE
+198 DEIKLFVGRIFQYGYTGKVSTEWRSQNAADADK
-208 LAYNW
+208 LAHIMATQTLVWETVVGERDSDFNHVDPGSYDAVKDRVATNHPLYSQFISYYNSMEANVQKH
-213 ILSKMAAHA
+213 SK
-222 TVPSFATSNRDNAQT
+222 VPSFFAKSTSKAQEIELAWNGT
-237 YTLKY
+237 NY
-242 DSSAGKYSLTLT
+242 SATLT
-254 DTNNTGVDISVTS
+254 DTNNVLG
-267 GSGVSVSRN
+267 
-276 GNNYT
+276 NYT
-281 FTASSPIN
+281 FSADKSGITFSVSGNKLTVTANTAPSGKVSITATKTGSVRKGVVVWSDGVYAPGSGIQDLSTYSAEVN
-289 NAVTVEYKKNIEL
+289 DPVKGYLNIK
-302 YGDAFLVWG
+302 
-311 NVGNQTMITG
+311 
-321 VSDPIRFYAA
+321 VSLGSAK
-331 FNTEAN
+331 
-337 EIGRI
+337 I
-342 VKTSEDGKVSGISFK
+342 VKTSEDGKVSGITFT
-357 ITGNGVDKT
+357 ITGNGVNKT
-366 VTTGTNGYVDVD
+366 VTTGANGEIKIDN
-378 LRPGTYTVTE
+378 LSPGTYTVTE
-388 ITEDQYEAQS
+388 VVEDRYEPQTA
-398 PKTVTVLSGQTATV
+398 KTVTVVSGQTATV

-423 KIVKTSEDDI
+423 KIIKTSEDDI

-445 ITKNVTTDANGEI
+445 ITKNVTTDKNGEI
-458 KIEGLLPGTY
+458 KIEGLLPGSY
-468 TVTEQHKDYYEPQTS
+468 TVTEQHKDYYEPQAS
-483 KTVTVEYDKTATVSF
+483 KTVTVEYNKTATVSF

-510 KTAEDGLT
+510 KTSEDGLT
-518 EGIKFRLSGTSDS
+518 EGIKFRLTGTSDS
-531 GAKIDVTA
+531 GVKIDVTA
-539 TVDSTGKAYFKDI
+539 TVDSTGKAYFKNI
-552 LVGSG
+552 LIGSG

-575 DVEIEWD
+575 DVVIEWA

-588 VYNELKRGGLKVVK
+588 VYNELKRG
-602 TSEDGLVEGMEFH
+602 E
-615 LYGTSLS
+615 
-622 GEKVDEYAYTDKNG
+622 
-636 VALFKD
+636 
-642 ILIGENYTVEEVDTA
+642 
-657 ERYIIPDSQTAE
+657 
-669 IEWNKVTP
+669 
-677 KRFSNELKRGDLKV
+677 LKV

-712 SGEKV
+712 SGDKV

-745 NTAIRYVIP
+745 DTAIRYVIP
-754 ESQGAVIEWNKVTEV
+754 ESQDAVIEWNKVTEV

-774 LKKWRADVFKLDADL
+774 LKKWRAEAQKLD
-789 AGFDDDDD
+789 
-797 SGLVPVELMPMAFSF
+797 SET
-812 DSDAMVDDLGGIY
+812 VDKA
-825 GQSQGDATLEG
+825 QGDATLEG

-903 NTVYPDVYEDIV
+903 NTVYPDVYEDII

-939 MFEVYLKSAG
+939 MFEIYLKSAG

-971 TTDLPYGVYVVKQI
+971 TIDLPYGVYVVRQI
-985 KGWDGREML
+985 KGWDGRELL

-1082 GEGYSLVEV
+1082 GEGYYLVEV
-1091 QAPHGYVLDATPIYF
+1091 QAPHGYVLDATPICF

-1111 NSADENGITIVK
+1111 NSAGENGITIVK

-1139 TGEVFSTV
+1139 TGEVFSSV
-1147 VESDGAYQPV
+1147 VEQNGAYQPV

-1184 YKKGDVVATITTGG
+1184 YKKGDVVATITTGA
-1198 DGMATTEP
+1198 DGTATTEP

-1265 EQDEKYGIGRNNEIT
+1265 EQDEKYGIGMNGEIT

-1305 IETVTCDD
+1305 IETVTCDE

-1331 KEIATDN
+1331 KEIATDS

-1356 DTAVVKISVNNGEAI
+1356 DTVVVKISVNNGEAI

-1457 TDEEVIEI
+1457 TNDEVIEI

-1485 PDNELSGAV
+1485 PENKLSGAV
-1494 FEVYVDVDNNGEF
+1494 FEVYEDVDNNGEF

-1517 MTETEDGIYEMHDLR
+1517 MTETENGIYEMHDLR
-1532 YNGYFLHEK
+1532 YNGYFLYEK

-1659 TYHYFEI
+1659 TCHYFEI

-1710 RIRNESGEIVAEG
+1710 RIRNEAGEIVAEG

-1769 KAAMTNEKIPEVP
+1769 KAAMTNERIPEVP

>member
-1 MKSAFSRITKRRL
+1 MTAKKKISARVMAM
-14 SLLLAVMMIVTM
+14 LLAVVLI
-26 IPLSVITAFAFSTT
+26 LSAFPMSAFAAVASDLPDEMADHAILRALEY
-40 TGQTVDSEYGSAYIG
+40 TGYDVQKQKDDGTLYQSGSYGSRTPTAILSGINY
-55 YDGAEYPVGTNHY
+55 GTSTSGKETVADNSTVTGL
-68 ALRYNS
+68 APDIARYQQYGLCCAS
-74 DGTMYVEPS
+74 FVTYFV
-83 QIGTRRTKLNIV
+83 LNYLP
-95 ENGVRRQALCI
+95 NI
-106 EYGVDIIRGTDTYI
+106 EGVDTSYIREAIDATGW
-120 SANGENSAYFNMLPM
+120 NSQAVV
-135 TARRGIL
+135 T
-142 LACVYGWHPGKALP
+142 WQKAL
-156 ISGISEDDY
+156 
-165 SLATQEIIWEY
+165 
-176 QQGIRT
+176 
-182 SPTIRV
+182 
-188 NNGNIRADQF
+188 NN
-198 YDEIKGRPAE
+198 
-208 LAYNW
+208 L
-213 ILSKMAAHA
+213 
-222 TVPSFATSNRDNAQT
+222 V
-237 YTLKY
+237 
-242 DSSAGKYSLTLT
+242 SAGKIEKIGTSASNVDRSKLTPGDLIIFGTAENSHTHIAVYSGTYKGVDYIIHVGNDRGPEISRVDWMGQAGDKSSYPNAYYHLPDDTFINEGDIVANKVDTDGNPLAGATFVVT
-254 DTNNTGVDISVTS
+254 DTVTGKAYKLGPTDANGAAKITVPFSTYKIVESVFPTNYRAYGKTEWTVTLDGNS
-267 GSGVSVSRN
+267 PSKAVS
-276 GNNYT
+276 
-281 FTASSPIN
+281 FTATN
-289 NAVTVEYKKNIEL
+289 EL
-302 YGDAFLVWG
+302 IPGDCE
-311 NVGNQTMITG
+311 IT
-321 VSDPIRFYAA
+321 
-331 FNTEAN
+331 
-337 EIGRI
+337 
-342 VKTSEDGKVSGISFK
+342 KQSEDGNVDGITFR

-366 VTTGTNGYVDVD
+366 GVTAGGKVLFTG
-378 LRPGTYTVTE
+378 LKPGTYTVSE
-388 ITEDQYEAQS
+388 IA
-398 PKTVTVLSGQTATV
+398 
-412 SFNNTL
+412 
-418 KRGDL
+418 
-423 KIVKTSEDDI
+423 
-433 VSGVPFVVSGNG
+433 
-445 ITKNVTTDANGEI
+445 
-458 KIEGLLPGTY
+458 PG
-468 TVTEQHKDYYEPQTS
+468 YYEPQKS
-483 KTVTVEYDKTATVSF
+483 QTVTVATGQKASVTFS
-498 DNVLKRGDLTVT
+498 NILKRGDLTVT

-539 TVDSTGKAYFKDI
+539 TVDGTGKAYFKDI

-588 VYNELKRGGLKVVK
+588 VYNELKRGDLKVIK
-602 TSEDGLVEGMEFH
+602 TSEDSLVEGMKFH

-642 ILIGENYTVEEVDTA
+642 ILIGENYTVEEV
-657 ERYIIPDSQTAE
+657 
-669 IEWNKVTP
+669 
-677 KRFSNELKRGDLKV
+677 
-691 IKTSEDN
+691 
-698 FVEGMRFHLYGTSL
+698 
-712 SGEKV
+712 
-717 SVYAYTDKNGVAVF
+717 
-731 EDILIGENYTVEEV
+731 

-754 ESQGAVIEWNKVTEV
+754 ESQGAVIEWNEVTEV

-797 SGLVPVELMPMAFSF
+797 SGLVPVELMPMSFSL

-903 NTVYPDVYEDIV
+903 NTVYPDVYEDII

-939 MFEVYLKSAG
+939 IFEIYLKSAG

-971 TTDLPYGVYVVKQI
+971 TIDLPYGVYVVKQI
-985 KGWDGREML
+985 KGWEGRELL

-1047 GSLVT
+1047 GSLVM

-1058 TLTVIDTFYTDENGT
+1058 TLTVIDTFYTNENGT

-1139 TGEVFSTV
+1139 TGEVFFSV
-1147 VESDGAYQPV
+1147 VEQNGVYQPV

-1184 YKKGDVVATITTGG
+1184 YKKGDVVATITTGA
-1198 DGMATTEP
+1198 DGTATTEP

-1214 REITAPHGMILNGDT
+1214 QEVTAPHGMILNGDT

-1257 EIDLSKVL
+1257 EIDLAKTL
-1265 EQDEKYGIGRNNEIT
+1265 EQDEKYGIGMNGEIT

-1305 IETVTCDD
+1305 IETVTCDE
-1313 NGKAVFVTDL
+1313 NGKAVFRADL

-1371 TNEIIRGTIIGKKL
+1371 ENEIIRGTIIGKKL

-1419 EIGIFTFENVPFG
+1419 EVGIFTFENVPFG

-1457 TDEEVIEI
+1457 MDEEVIEI

-1485 PDNELSGAV
+1485 PDNKLSGAV
-1494 FEVYVDVDNNGEF
+1494 FEVYVDVDGNGEF

-1517 MTETEDGIYEMHDLR
+1517 MTETENGIYEMHDLR
-1532 YNGYFLHEK
+1532 YNGYFLYEK

-1710 RIRNESGEIVAEG
+1710 RIRNEAGEIVAEG

-1742 EEFAALDGYIPDTKA
+1742 EEFAALYGYIPDTKA

-1769 KAAMTNEKIPEVP
+1769 KAAMTNEKMPEVP

>member
-1 MKSAFSRITKRRL
+1 MRSKSKRLMTALMAVVMLLSVMTPISAFAADVTMDLSKAEVSWDYTLTDADGNAFTAAYGLTAANNPFGYAMGASARKMHDYTAKAPGLTGNKSDWEYGKDYVYCFCIEHGIPLPNSNDYSASSDATHGNKYEMLSTEQKNLL
-14 SLLLAVMMIVTM
+14 SLALAYGYPNRTDLETSKDANACYSATQLIVWQITM
-26 IPLSVITAFAFSTT
+26 GFRSSPTELNDKTYPM
-40 TGQTVDSEYGSAYIG
+40 DG
-55 YDGAEYPVGTNHY
+55 Y
-68 ALRYNS
+68 S
-74 DGTMYVEPS
+74 GTMTEQYTS
-83 QIGTRRTKLNIV
+83 NKYLK
-95 ENGVRRQALCI
+95 
-106 EYGVDIIRGTDTYI
+106 EY
-120 SANGENSAYFNMLPM
+120 
-135 TARRGIL
+135 
-142 LACVYGWHPGKALP
+142 
-156 ISGISEDDY
+156 
-165 SLATQEIIWEY
+165 
-176 QQGIRT
+176 
-182 SPTIRV
+182 
-188 NNGNIRADQF
+188 
-198 YDEIKGRPAE
+198 YD
-208 LAYNW
+208 L
-213 ILSKMAAHA
+213 ILSDMATHY
-222 TVPSFATSNRDNAQT
+222 TRPSFTSNVPASAKT
-237 YTLKY
+237 YEMDY
-242 DSSAGKYSLTLT
+242 VNGKYTVTLT
-254 DTNNTGVDISVTS
+254 DTNNVLSKYRVSSNGGASVSVNGNTLTISSTQPLTDSITIKLNRRMPSTTHTTGFLIWSVP
-267 GSGVSVSRN
+267 GKEDNNQDMVSGVPANNDPVPSYLKVATAAGSV
-276 GNNYT
+276 
-281 FTASSPIN
+281 
-289 NAVTVEYKKNIEL
+289 K
-302 YGDAFLVWG
+302 
-311 NVGNQTMITG
+311 
-321 VSDPIRFYAA
+321 
-331 FNTEAN
+331 
-337 EIGRI
+337 I
-342 VKTSEDGKVSGISFK
+342 VKDSEDGVVDGIKFT
-357 ITGNGVDKT
+357 ITGNGVNQT
-366 VTTGTNGYVDVD
+366 VTTKNDGVIQVDN

-388 ITEDQYEAQS
+388 VVEDRYEPQTA
-398 PKTVTVLSGQTATV
+398 KTVTVVSGQTATV

-423 KIVKTSEDDI
+423 KIVKTSEDGI
-433 VSGVPFVVSGNG
+433 VSGIPFVVSGNG

-458 KIEGLLPGTY
+458 KIEGLLPGSY
-468 TVTEQHKDYYEPQTS
+468 TVTEQHKDYYEPQAS
-483 KTVTVEYDKTATVSF
+483 QTVTVEYDKTATVSF

-510 KTAEDGLT
+510 KTAEDN
-518 EGIKFRLSGTSDS
+518 F
-531 GAKIDVTA
+531 
-539 TVDSTGKAYFKDI
+539 
-552 LVGSG
+552 
-557 YVLEEV
+557 
-563 DTALK
+563 
-568 YIVPDSQ
+568 
-575 DVEIEWD
+575 
-582 KVATAE
+582 
-588 VYNELKRGGLKVVK
+588 
-602 TSEDGLVEGMEFH
+602 VEGMKFR

-622 GEKVDEYAYTDKNG
+622 GEKVN
-636 VALFKD
+636 
-642 ILIGENYTVEEVDTA
+642 
-657 ERYIIPDSQTAE
+657 
-669 IEWNKVTP
+669 
-677 KRFSNELKRGDLKV
+677 
-691 IKTSEDN
+691 
-698 FVEGMRFHLYGTSL
+698 
-712 SGEKV
+712 
-717 SVYAYTDKNGVAVF
+717 VYANTDKNGVAVF

-797 SGLVPVELMPMAFSF
+797 SGLVPVELMPMAFSL

-888 VYYIDTYAGQYTVEL
+888 VYYIDTCAGQYTVEL
-903 NTVYPDVYEDIV
+903 NTVYPDVYEDII

-971 TTDLPYGVYVVKQI
+971 TIDLPYGVYVVKQI
-985 KGWDGREML
+985 KGWDGRELL

-1058 TLTVIDTFYTDENGT
+1058 TLTVIDTFYTDEDGT

-1082 GEGYSLVEV
+1082 GEDYYLVEV

-1139 TGEVFSTV
+1139 TGEVFSSV
-1147 VESDGAYQPV
+1147 VESDGAYRAV

-1184 YKKGDVVATITTGG
+1184 YKKGDVVATITTGA
-1198 DGMATTEP
+1198 DGTATTEP

-1257 EIDLSKVL
+1257 EIDLTKTL
-1265 EQDEKYGIGRNNEIT
+1265 EQDEKYGIGRNNEIS

-1305 IETVTCDD
+1305 IETVTCGE
-1313 NGKAVFVTDL
+1313 NGKAVFRADL

-1371 TNEIIRGTIIGKKL
+1371 ENEIIRGSIIGKKL

-1457 TDEEVIEI
+1457 ADEEVIEI

-1485 PDNELSGAV
+1485 PDNKLSGAV

-1532 YNGYFLHEK
+1532 YNGYFLYEK

-1603 EIYKDVDGNGEFDAE
+1603 EIYKDVDGNGEWGAE

-1710 RIRNESGEIVAEG
+1710 RIRNEAGEIVAEG
-1723 YTDENGIAKFTLRY
+1723 YTDENGVAKFTLRY

>member
-1 MKSAFSRITKRRL
+1 MKKNLFRKGMSA
-14 SLLLAVMMIVTM
+14 LLAVMMC
-26 IPLSVITAFAFSTT
+26 LSAFIGMGTTTAFAAEAETDEVVMMAFPREGDDNYSANW
-40 TGQTVDSEYGSAYIG
+40 GHGELHYMNGWFAGESKKVTVYTIGSW
-55 YDGAEYPVGTNHY
+55 
-68 ALRYNS
+68 
-74 DGTMYVEPS
+74 
-83 QIGTRRTKLNIV
+83 
-95 ENGVRRQALCI
+95 NGNACYCI
-106 EYGVDIIRGTDTYI
+106 EPGTPLAIGDVMTKRDETYWDNYP
-120 SANGENSAYFNMLPM
+120 STYN
-135 TARRGIL
+135 
-142 LACVYGWHPGKALP
+142 K
-156 ISGISEDDY
+156 
-165 SLATQEIIWEY
+165 
-176 QQGIRT
+176 
-182 SPTIRV
+182 TIE
-188 NNGNIRADQF
+188 A
-198 YDEIKGRPAE
+198 DEIKLFIGRIFQYGYTGTVTTEWRSQNAADADK
-208 LAYNW
+208 LAHIMATQTLVWETIVGERDSDFNHVDPGSYDAVKDRVATNHPLYSQFISYYNSMEANVQKH
-213 ILSKMAAHA
+213 SK
-222 TVPSFATSNRDNAQT
+222 VPSFFAKSTSKAQEIELAWNGT
-237 YTLKY
+237 NY
-242 DSSAGKYSLTLT
+242 SATLT
-254 DTNNTGVDISVTS
+254 DTNNVLG
-267 GSGVSVSRN
+267 
-276 GNNYT
+276 NYT
-281 FTASSPIN
+281 FSADQSGISFSVSGNKLTVTANTAPSGKVSITATKTGSVRKGVVVWSDGVITPGSGIQDLSTYSAEVN
-289 NAVTVEYKKNIEL
+289 DPVKGYLNIK
-302 YGDAFLVWG
+302 
-311 NVGNQTMITG
+311 
-321 VSDPIRFYAA
+321 VSLGSAK
-331 FNTEAN
+331 
-337 EIGRI
+337 I
-342 VKTSEDGKVSGISFK
+342 VKTSEDGKVSGITFT
-357 ITGNGVDKT
+357 ITGNGVNKT
-366 VTTGTNGYVDVD
+366 VTTGANGEIKIDN
-378 LRPGTYTVTE
+378 LSPGTYTVTE
-388 ITEDQYEAQS
+388 VVEDRYEPQTA
-398 PKTVTVLSGQTATV
+398 KTVTVVSGQTATV

-423 KIVKTSEDDI
+423 KIVKTSEDGI
-433 VSGVPFVVSGNG
+433 VSGIPFVVSGNG

-468 TVTEQHKDYYEPQTS
+468 TVTEQHKDYYEPQAS
-483 KTVTVEYDKTATVSF
+483 QTVTVEYDKTATVSF

-518 EGIKFRLSGTSDS
+518 EGIKFRLTGTSDS
-531 GAKIDVTA
+531 GVKIDVTA

-552 LVGSG
+552 LIGSG

-575 DVEIEWD
+575 DVEIEWA

-588 VYNELKRGGLKVVK
+588 VY
-602 TSEDGLVEGMEFH
+602 
-615 LYGTSLS
+615 
-622 GEKVDEYAYTDKNG
+622 
-636 VALFKD
+636 
-642 ILIGENYTVEEVDTA
+642 
-657 ERYIIPDSQTAE
+657 
-669 IEWNKVTP
+669 
-677 KRFSNELKRGDLKV
+677 NELKRGDLKV
-691 IKTSEDN
+691 IKTSEDGL
-698 FVEGMRFHLYGTSL
+698 VEGMRFHLYGTSL

-797 SGLVPVELMPMAFSF
+797 SGLVPVELMPMAFSL

-903 NTVYPDVYEDIV
+903 NTVYPDVYEDII

-939 MFEVYLKSAG
+939 MFEIYLKSAG

-971 TTDLPYGVYVVKQI
+971 TIDLPYGVYVVKQI
-985 KGWDGREML
+985 KGWEGRELL

-1047 GSLVT
+1047 GKLVT

-1058 TLTVIDTFYTDENGT
+1058 TLTVIDTFYTNEEGT

-1139 TGEVFSTV
+1139 TGEVFSSV
-1147 VESDGAYQPV
+1147 AEQNGAYQPV

-1184 YKKGDVVATITTGG
+1184 YKKGDVVATITTGA
-1198 DGMATTEP
+1198 DGTATTEP

-1280 SVKFGLYASED
+1280 SVKFGLFATED

-1305 IETVTCDD
+1305 IETVTCDE

-1371 TNEIIRGTIIGKKL
+1371 TNEIIRGSIIGKKL

-1485 PDNELSGAV
+1485 PDNKLSGAV

-1507 DPEIDLFVGE
+1507 NPETDLFVGE
-1517 MTETEDGIYEMHDLR
+1517 MTETENGIYEMHDLR
-1532 YNGYFLHEK
+1532 YNGYFLYEK

-1710 RIRNESGEIVAEG
+1710 RIRNEAGEIVAEG
-1723 YTDENGIAKFTLRY
+1723 YTDEDGIAKFTLRY